1 MNSEINCVVD
11 TPILQ
16 ELYNKVKNKVESYKE
31 FKALVSLWWK
41 REKQKNPQF
50 DYEVYPSPEEID
62 SLLSERTN
70 KKEEEMGLTISYTPK
85 GKRTQVYTIK
95 GSHIY
100 NRDGKEVF
108 AKDSIDRNKIFANL
122 AVKSGRAVVVEHNN
136 SRYVVNN
143 RNQIISVTT
152 GKIMQWDEKNGDRN
166 AIIKAAQE
174 KFNRNKPSE
183 SIQKPTSFNW
193 GRTSDNNYEV
203 SSAGDSRFSAFDAK
217 LKPGTKI
224 LGVTVPEEK
233 STFIAE
239 KPTTTNSIEYVF
251 QTLIKKSGKGQ
262 APSKDSKLYMPYNYK
277 DSVPFIRQL
286 ALLGRFA
293 IPSNNLEEVRKA
305 DSKRG
310 DISKI
315 TKKSKSYTILQSL
328 LEFNKFADID
338 VSQLDVS
345 EATKDRIKEAQRKFK
360 NTTAY
365 DSVSTTRV
373 TEDEAK
379 IRATEFRDMY
389 SIYTPLIQD
398 IVREVWGVE
407 LSTSPITFSALDL
420 TPSGKSELLQS
431 KEEKEDFSYYV
442 GYLPLWQEW
451 AKQNPE
457 LIEELRTKAAG
468 KTLTDQFAY
477 TRVSQ
482 ARALADILN
491 STSSRSKTTEE
502 VPNISEYIN
511 IEGANKGFLTKKGEE
526 LLGTTFNKDEF
537 NTGTVSVKLYPG
549 VKGTT
554 IEIGFISPKTGHKF
568 YVLYN
573 GNPTRKVWDLL
584 NSEQQNVTNVND
596 EKYWKA
602 IDTIVPKSLRDL
614 VESGKYNEMDSTARK
629 TDDKTFVVTETELE
643 NYFEEKYNVFKQGRS
658 TEYNTNQINKALNT
672 KSEAYIPS
680 VSSYTGNITPDA
692 NTIFVFGSNPEGRHG
707 AGAAKIAREQFGAI
721 YGQGE
726 GLQGNAYALP
736 TKDLRVK
743 ENNSLRSISP
753 EQIIESIKKLYETA
767 RQNPDKQFKVAYR
780 NTDKASLNGYTGLEM
795 IDMFLKAGPI
805 PSNIVFSKEWVDTGK
820 FNLADIL
827 NSTNTKSETVEE
839 APIFEDNET
848 SIQDSYSLA
857 SGDAVGSDAAW
868 TSAAREAGIKNTR
881 NFSTK
886 SYDALSEEEKKEADS
901 EYLKAATE
909 LSRPALSN
917 TTYKGKLVRRNW
929 LQVKNSD
936 AVFAIGSIVNSLERG
951 KSGLNYSKH
960 AVVDGGTGY
969 AVQMAINNNKP
980 VHVFDQDKGKWF
992 TWKDGNFVEEPS
1004 PVLTKRFAGIG
1015 TRQINDSGKAAIKE
1029 IFSRTFNLQ
1038 QENGAIV
1045 NNFVPFS
1052 EEIEELS
1059 LEERGLT
1066 PAINPNDLEAKADV
1080 AFGTPQRR
1088 RDRVNLIANAIR
1100 QNFSIEFERQ
1110 KRALQERISSETD
1123 ADKIVELQ
1131 EQLDTLDEKRAV
1143 ELGLNN
1149 ILARIK
1155 KMFQPKDSLPAYYN
1169 SEFVKLQDNW
1179 DTVVAEA
1186 LELLKETDG
1195 LAVDF
1200 IETNFDDETQI
1211 DEESG
1216 DYYNDDSQ
1224 KEYGYKDGWMIKA
1237 RFVSQRD
1244 SLSKKVRK
1252 IIWTTD
1258 KIGFDGKP
1266 EIDDL
1271 GFKRYLQP
1279 DMVQATLLQ
1288 ACGQARNSEH
1298 FWKIL
1303 DDLAKRKK
1311 WVQPLI
1317 DRLNKEEDTKSQF
1330 YQNFRKEFMPYWVQ
1344 LQKEVKNTDG
1354 EVISV
1359 VTQTKRVNKIPGIMH
1374 MLDEWRDNYE
1384 EGSKL
1389 DEFSVYKEGQQLDKE
1404 NASKAFDYI
1413 SELQNSYPE
1422 DVNEWIESDD
1432 NLNKVMRVLHMA
1444 GITADAEV
1452 VREAL
1457 KGEDLQDGT
1466 QRLDKIYQ
1474 LLSGMFRDIKDDK
1487 IGKTVSS
1494 DGTIQYDDL
1503 LNAYDS
1509 AYTVIA
1515 RIIDTI
1521 PEDSILSSFREAGNS
1536 YQSYSAPSYLGKLIN
1551 NLKNL
1556 EGTAESLNKFYQE
1569 QYGQY
1574 KWFYSKNTGY
1584 RSSWLRQLV
1593 SSQSK
1598 RDLLDR
1604 KIILHSGK
1612 LEFNDWGNSEYA
1624 KVMISEFLSTADNN
1638 SAWYYLPLLADAES
1652 AEFIKFTKYTN
1663 SSVQDESGNYI
1674 PYDRIILSELEDVV
1688 RQEYDRIM
1696 LVRQREGKVNPIANF
1711 DIIRDK
1717 NGEEIGVVRN
1727 ADGDIISRNT
1737 GNEFKFFPELNTY
1750 KINGRLF
1757 IDVLQEKILRNDS
1770 DVSSFI
1776 QSALSDIMESGFT
1789 KFMKTMDEAGVLET
1803 TNGVSKYFQ
1812 INASELEET
1821 LRNFY
1826 WNNALAQT
1834 QLIEL
1839 TTTDIAY
1846 YKDMRDFQKRFK
1858 EVYAQTLKLNTEA
1871 TFNGEK
1877 VGRQTGRVAYLK
1889 DLKMVA
1895 PSKEALKQMLEGRV
1909 EAGAISELDKD
1920 AILNHFNNVNVADA
1934 QAYRTL
1940 DSYRRVLVM
1949 SGRWTQTDEDAMNR
1963 LKNGTWSIKDFNT
1976 IWQTIKPFMYT
1987 QGPRPSGVADYG
1999 NIKVPSQYKNSEFL
2013 LLAMYNTIA
2022 TPLQDSSVL
2031 RAINE
2036 FMEENDIDMV
2046 MFESAVKA
2054 GNQAPIKIDINMSL
2068 PDIKNL
2074 LNSKIKNSDGSEN
2087 AEVIHEFDYEDYGIQ
2102 VETPEHMVDKYQLFG
2117 TQIRKLISSD
2127 MSDKI
2132 EISLFGS
2139 KKKYSKAE
2147 WWTMYNSLI
2156 TANVV
2161 DSYNEVAK
2169 EFSSIEHVAEIIQ
2182 SELKGNTRYSDEIKK
2197 ACELIEV
2204 TNPLT
2209 GETEKVFNLPLY
2221 DPVQSE
2227 RVQHLLN
2234 SIIKKKVVKQ
2244 TIKGGTGIQVSAYGL
2259 TDKLSIVWEGEGKN
2273 RRMKYMECFLP
2284 AYSKEFFE
2292 PLMKFKTVNGE
2303 QVGYLDINEL
2313 PEELRRIIGYRIP
2326 TEDKYSMAPLYIKG
2340 FLPQENGSMIMLPAE
2355 ITELTGSDFDVDKF
2369 YLMFPEFY
2377 VQKFN
2382 YSKAKEDFQRLN
2394 KITDEVASWFKNSD
2408 LKEAFD
2414 EAPQSFKEWF
2424 EDNKESYR
2432 YDKPR
2437 IIYYR
2442 YDYSKSARENSV
2454 QQRNNQLINMIW
2466 GVLTNQDTVEKQL
2479 NPGNFEKAK
2488 IAARICSIANNAD
2501 SKKLMS
2507 LLGITDKKLIYDTLS
2522 KLSLDELDSISSSFI
2537 GVLSPIS
2544 PTTQLFFHSQ
2554 NATGGK
2560 MIGIYANNNAS
2571 HAIVQHTKLSCVPFT
2586 IDGHEYKS
2594 LHSIKNEKGNYI
2606 TRNISNFLA
2615 ASVDNVKD
2623 PVLKDLM
2630 QDTITGDLS
2639 CFMLRAG
2646 VEPNEVGLFMNQPIV
2661 KKIIEALRENEFGD
2675 RKAIINSVID
2685 SWAKQRQWKTSKEDA
2700 ERYKNLYSEDLFNAI
2715 LFEKDM
2721 QRTFD
2726 ENATKG
2732 EKGWFNFQLYVGNAF
2747 KNMYATSNDLSELT
2761 AIMRADTSNGSAGP
2775 SNADTYNKINRI
2787 LRFQER
2793 MQSDRFNLI
2802 NADLISFSYPK
2813 EGEDIYD
2820 LCMNTTLPFLNAFTI
2835 AGIGGTMV
2843 LMKKYFPHFNSSIY
2857 NMLFDPEFGL
2867 TTYLKEGRTNTK
2879 FINTVLNDLLVYVM
2893 SKTQFFNSYIDNVG
2907 NVHTGIENRK
2917 RFIINFP
2924 NEFIKTVNENP
2935 DIAENRFVSRIRL
2948 KYPKRGVNG
2957 KLPIASLVFRNSGKL
2972 STIQRDMYSRDW
2984 LSLLYSPNPKAVE
2997 LGLNLFKYASFMG
3010 GFGFGPNSFIHMAPV
3025 LLRKAIPGY
3034 EQTLRNLVKKDDYFP
3049 FIRQFIL
3056 NHMDMPNLVPQYAE
3070 KDLSGITYSNYDRNF
3085 EATPNNSSFVK
3096 EQMTTTDE
3104 SKNMVLMNK
3113 LIPFISIIKPNGE
3126 LTYFEADSWYVADG
3140 QPIRYHKVSPLGFK
3154 GKVLEYEYG
3163 KSNFDSVF
3171 YKVQRLKE
3179 DMVSTAFEDEED
3191 GLPSKEI
3198 APYDSMEQV
3207 ETPIP
3212 EGFDVSFKQNI
3223 ENYEATPVE
3232 DANGQISCGGFDLE
3246 GSPLVKL

>member
-1 MNSEINCVVD
+1 MNSEINCAVD

-70 KKEEEMGLTISYTPK
+70 KKEEEMGSTISYTPK

-122 AVKSGRAVVVEHNN
+122 AVKSGRAVVVEHKN

-143 RNQIISVTT
+143 RNQIISVAT

-174 KFNRNKPSE
+174 KFNGSHNTIKESE
-183 SIQKPTSFNW
+183 YSKQFIEILQMLITRIKSANIKEAKDAQNLYEWTIEAQQAILDAIEKGERKDEDLPLDRIQKNFDDLAQKTPEKLAEDLIKTLKEMSKDWGRSIAYSMSKTTEEAPITKSIQKPTSFNW

-239 KPTTTNSIEYVF
+239 KLTTTNSIEYVY
-251 QTLIKKSGKGQ
+251 QTLIKKSGKGK
-262 APSKDSKLYMPYNYK
+262 APSKESRLYN
-277 DSVPFIRQL
+277 
-286 ALLGRFA
+286 
-293 IPSNNLEEVRKA
+293 
-305 DSKRG
+305 
-310 DISKI
+310 
-315 TKKSKSYTILQSL
+315 KSLRT
-328 LEFNKFADID
+328 D
-338 VSQLDVS
+338 
-345 EATKDRIKEAQRKFK
+345 
-360 NTTAY
+360 
-365 DSVSTTRV
+365 
-373 TEDEAK
+373 
-379 IRATEFRDMY
+379 
-389 SIYTPLIQD
+389 
-398 IVREVWGVE
+398 
-407 LSTSPITFSALDL
+407 
-420 TPSGKSELLQS
+420 
-431 KEEKEDFSYYV
+431 EEKEDFSYTE

-468 KTLTDQFAY
+468 KTLTDKFAY

-482 ARALADILN
+482 ARA
-491 STSSRSKTTEE
+491 
-502 VPNISEYIN
+502 
-511 IEGANKGFLTKKGEE
+511 
-526 LLGTTFNKDEF
+526 
-537 NTGTVSVKLYPG
+537 
-549 VKGTT
+549 
-554 IEIGFISPKTGHKF
+554 
-568 YVLYN
+568 
-573 GNPTRKVWDLL
+573 
-584 NSEQQNVTNVND
+584 
-596 EKYWKA
+596 
-602 IDTIVPKSLRDL
+602 
-614 VESGKYNEMDSTARK
+614 
-629 TDDKTFVVTETELE
+629 
-643 NYFEEKYNVFKQGRS
+643 
-658 TEYNTNQINKALNT
+658 
-672 KSEAYIPS
+672 
-680 VSSYTGNITPDA
+680 
-692 NTIFVFGSNPEGRHG
+692 
-707 AGAAKIAREQFGAI
+707 
-721 YGQGE
+721 
-726 GLQGNAYALP
+726 
-736 TKDLRVK
+736 
-743 ENNSLRSISP
+743 
-753 EQIIESIKKLYETA
+753 
-767 RQNPDKQFKVAYR
+767 
-780 NTDKASLNGYTGLEM
+780 
-795 IDMFLKAGPI
+795 
-805 PSNIVFSKEWVDTGK
+805 
-820 FNLADIL
+820 LADIL

-901 EYLKAATE
+901 EYLKAAAE

-951 KSGLNYSKH
+951 RSGLNYSKH

-992 TWKDGNFVEEPS
+992 TWKEGNFVEEPS

-1088 RDRVNLIANAIR
+1088 RDRVNLVANAIR

-1149 ILARIK
+1149 ILVRIK

-1169 SEFVKLQDNW
+1169 SEFIKLQDNW

-1266 EIDDL
+1266 EVDDL

-1288 ACGQARNSEH
+1288 ALGQARNSEH

-1389 DEFSVYKEGQQLDKE
+1389 DELSVYKEGQQLDKE

-1509 AYTVIA
+1509 TYTVIA

-1574 KWFYSKNTGY
+1574 KWFYSKSTGY

-1593 SSQSK
+1593 NSQSK

-1674 PYDRIILSELEDVV
+1674 PYDRIILNELEDVV

-1750 KINGRLF
+1750 KIDGRLF

-1776 QSALSDIMESGFT
+1776 QSALSDIMESGFA

-1895 PSKEALKQMLEGRV
+1895 PSKEALEQMLEGRV

-1920 AILNHFNNVNVADA
+1920 AILNHFNKVNVADA

-1963 LKNGTWSIKDFNT
+1963 LKNGTWNIKDFNT

-2054 GNQAPIKIDINMSL
+2054 GNQAPINIDINMSL

-2139 KKKYSKAE
+2139 KKKFSKAE
-2147 WWTMYNSLI
+2147 WWTMYNGLI

-2161 DSYNEVAK
+2161 DSYNEVAE

-2377 VQKFN
+2377 IQKFN

-2466 GVLTNQDTVEKQL
+2466 GVLTNPDTVEKQL

-2571 HAIVQHTKLSCVPFT
+2571 HAIVQHTKLSCIPFT

-2594 LHSIKNEKGNYI
+2594 LHSIKNERGNYI

-2685 SWAKQRQWKTSKEDA
+2685 SWAKQRQWKTSQEDA

-2793 MQSDRFNLI
+2793 MESDRFNLI

-2893 SKTQFFNSYIDNVG
+2893 SKTQFFSSYIDSVG

-3246 GSPLVKL
+3246 GSPLFKF

>member
-1 MNSEINCVVD
+1 MNSGINCVVD

-16 ELYNKVKNKVESYKE
+16 ELYNKVKNKVESYEE
-31 FKALVSLWWK
+31 FKTLVSLWWK

-70 KKEEEMGLTISYTPK
+70 KKEEEMGSTISYTPK

-122 AVKSGRAVVVEHNN
+122 AVKSGRAVVVEHKN
-136 SRYVVNN
+136 SRYVVND
-143 RNQIISVTT
+143 RNQIISVAT

-174 KFNRNKPSE
+174 KFNGSHNTIKESEYSKQFIEILQMLITRIKSANIKETKAAQNLYEWTIEAQQAILDAIEKGERKDADLPLDRIQKNFNDLAQKTPEELAKDIIEALKEMSKDWGRSIAHSMSKTIEEAHEKFNRNKPSE
-183 SIQKPTSFNW
+183 SIQKPTISNPNISLSTVGYKKGDPQRNPNTNYVFTENAEAYAYSNGTDLSPFGVKFPNPNKPKINVSDVSGTNQAGIRTDNNGNISQNAYGIVVKKYQQDVNGRFVAKEGQFQNTEEDFRLFTSLNEDMFDRLSKSSNKEIVFPTQMGLGKAALPLRFAEWLKNELENRFGIVSKIEKNTRADYDGFGLKLLSVKQSQNSESEAVFNW
-193 GRTSDNNYEV
+193 GKTSDNNYEV
-203 SSAGDSRFSAFDAK
+203 STIGDKRFSALNATFK
-217 LKPGTKI
+217 KGTVI
-224 LGVTVPEEK
+224 EGVDVSGKT
-233 STFIAE
+233 
-239 KPTTTNSIEYVF
+239 IEYVY
-251 QTLIKKSGKGQ
+251 QNVLKKSRKGQ
-262 APSKDSKLYMPYNYK
+262 PPSKESRLYN
-277 DSVPFIRQL
+277 
-286 ALLGRFA
+286 
-293 IPSNNLEEVRKA
+293 E
-305 DSKRG
+305 
-310 DISKI
+310 
-315 TKKSKSYTILQSL
+315 SL
-328 LEFNKFADID
+328 RTD
-338 VSQLDVS
+338 
-345 EATKDRIKEAQRKFK
+345 
-360 NTTAY
+360 
-365 DSVSTTRV
+365 
-373 TEDEAK
+373 
-379 IRATEFRDMY
+379 
-389 SIYTPLIQD
+389 
-398 IVREVWGVE
+398 
-407 LSTSPITFSALDL
+407 
-420 TPSGKSELLQS
+420 
-431 KEEKEDFSYYV
+431 EEKEDFSYTE

-468 KTLTDQFAY
+468 KTLTDYFAN
-477 TRVSQ
+477 TKVSQ
-482 ARALADILN
+482 ARA
-491 STSSRSKTTEE
+491 
-502 VPNISEYIN
+502 
-511 IEGANKGFLTKKGEE
+511 
-526 LLGTTFNKDEF
+526 
-537 NTGTVSVKLYPG
+537 
-549 VKGTT
+549 
-554 IEIGFISPKTGHKF
+554 
-568 YVLYN
+568 
-573 GNPTRKVWDLL
+573 
-584 NSEQQNVTNVND
+584 
-596 EKYWKA
+596 
-602 IDTIVPKSLRDL
+602 
-614 VESGKYNEMDSTARK
+614 
-629 TDDKTFVVTETELE
+629 
-643 NYFEEKYNVFKQGRS
+643 
-658 TEYNTNQINKALNT
+658 
-672 KSEAYIPS
+672 
-680 VSSYTGNITPDA
+680 
-692 NTIFVFGSNPEGRHG
+692 
-707 AGAAKIAREQFGAI
+707 
-721 YGQGE
+721 
-726 GLQGNAYALP
+726 
-736 TKDLRVK
+736 
-743 ENNSLRSISP
+743 
-753 EQIIESIKKLYETA
+753 
-767 RQNPDKQFKVAYR
+767 
-780 NTDKASLNGYTGLEM
+780 
-795 IDMFLKAGPI
+795 
-805 PSNIVFSKEWVDTGK
+805 
-820 FNLADIL
+820 LADIL

-901 EYLKAATE
+901 EYLKAAAE

-951 KSGLNYSKH
+951 RSGLNYSKH

-1088 RDRVNLIANAIR
+1088 RDRVNLVANAIR

-1155 KMFQPKDSLPAYYN
+1155 KMFQPKDSLPDYYN

-1266 EIDDL
+1266 EVDDL

-1288 ACGQARNSEH
+1288 ALGQARNSEH

-1389 DEFSVYKEGQQLDKE
+1389 DELSIYKEGQQLDKE

-1509 AYTVIA
+1509 TYTIIA

-1574 KWFYSKNTGY
+1574 KWFYSKSTGY

-1674 PYDRIILSELEDVV
+1674 PYDRIILNELEDVV

-1750 KINGRLF
+1750 KIDGRLF

-1776 QSALSDIMESGFT
+1776 QSALSDIMESGFA

-1895 PSKEALKQMLEGRV
+1895 PSKEALEQMLEGRI

-1920 AILNHFNNVNVADA
+1920 AILNHFNKVNVADA

-1963 LKNGTWSIKDFNT
+1963 LKNGTWNIKDFNT

-2054 GNQAPIKIDINMSL
+2054 GNQAPINININMSL

-2087 AEVIHEFDYEDYGIQ
+2087 AEVVHEFDYEDYGIQ

-2139 KKKYSKAE
+2139 KKKFSKAE
-2147 WWTMYNSLI
+2147 WWTMYNGLI

-2161 DSYNEVAK
+2161 DSYNEVAE

-2377 VQKFN
+2377 IQKFN

-2466 GVLTNQDTVEKQL
+2466 GVLTNPDTVEKQL

-2501 SKKLMS
+2501 ANKLMS

-2594 LHSIKNEKGNYI
+2594 LHSIKNERGNYI

-2721 QRTFD
+2721 QKTFD

-2793 MQSDRFNLI
+2793 MESDRFNLI

-2893 SKTQFFNSYIDNVG
+2893 SKTQFFNSYIDSVG

-3179 DMVSTAFEDEED
+3179 DMVSTAFEDGED

-3246 GSPLVKL
+3246 GSPLFKL

>member
-1 MNSEINCVVD
+1 MNSEINCAVD

-62 SLLSERTN
+62 SLLAERTN
-70 KKEEEMGLTISYTPK
+70 KKEEEMGSTISYTPK

-183 SIQKPTSFNW
+183 SIQKPASFKW

-233 STFIAE
+233 STFIAG
-239 KPTTTNSIEYVF
+239 KPTTTNSIEYVY
-251 QTLIKKSGKGQ
+251 QTLIKKSSKGG
-262 APSKDSKLYMPYNYK
+262 APSKDSKLYN
-277 DSVPFIRQL
+277 
-286 ALLGRFA
+286 
-293 IPSNNLEEVRKA
+293 E
-305 DSKRG
+305 
-310 DISKI
+310 
-315 TKKSKSYTILQSL
+315 SL
-328 LEFNKFADID
+328 K
-338 VSQLDVS
+338 
-345 EATKDRIKEAQRKFK
+345 T
-360 NTTAY
+360 
-365 DSVSTTRV
+365 
-373 TEDEAK
+373 
-379 IRATEFRDMY
+379 
-389 SIYTPLIQD
+389 
-398 IVREVWGVE
+398 
-407 LSTSPITFSALDL
+407 
-420 TPSGKSELLQS
+420 
-431 KEEKEDFSYYV
+431 KEEREDFSYV
-442 GYLPLWQEW
+442 KGYLPLWREW

-491 STSSRSKTTEE
+491 ST
-502 VPNISEYIN
+502 
-511 IEGANKGFLTKKGEE
+511 
-526 LLGTTFNKDEF
+526 
-537 NTGTVSVKLYPG
+537 
-549 VKGTT
+549 
-554 IEIGFISPKTGHKF
+554 
-568 YVLYN
+568 
-573 GNPTRKVWDLL
+573 
-584 NSEQQNVTNVND
+584 
-596 EKYWKA
+596 
-602 IDTIVPKSLRDL
+602 
-614 VESGKYNEMDSTARK
+614 
-629 TDDKTFVVTETELE
+629 
-643 NYFEEKYNVFKQGRS
+643 
-658 TEYNTNQINKALNT
+658 
-672 KSEAYIPS
+672 
-680 VSSYTGNITPDA
+680 
-692 NTIFVFGSNPEGRHG
+692 
-707 AGAAKIAREQFGAI
+707 
-721 YGQGE
+721 
-726 GLQGNAYALP
+726 
-736 TKDLRVK
+736 
-743 ENNSLRSISP
+743 
-753 EQIIESIKKLYETA
+753 
-767 RQNPDKQFKVAYR
+767 
-780 NTDKASLNGYTGLEM
+780 
-795 IDMFLKAGPI
+795 
-805 PSNIVFSKEWVDTGK
+805 
-820 FNLADIL
+820 
-827 NSTNTKSETVEE
+827 NTKSETVEE

-848 SIQDSYSLA
+848 S
-857 SGDAVGSDAAW
+857 
-868 TSAAREAGIKNTR
+868 
-881 NFSTK
+881 
-886 SYDALSEEEKKEADS
+886 SEE
-901 EYLKAATE
+901 
-909 LSRPALSN
+909 RG
-917 TTYKGKLVRRNW
+917 TT
-929 LQVKNSD
+929 
-936 AVFAIGSIVNSLERG
+936 
-951 KSGLNYSKH
+951 
-960 AVVDGGTGY
+960 
-969 AVQMAINNNKP
+969 INN
-980 VHVFDQDKGKWF
+980 F
-992 TWKDGNFVEEPS
+992 
-1004 PVLTKRFAGIG
+1004 I
-1015 TRQINDSGKAAIKE
+1015 
-1029 IFSRTFNLQ
+1029 
-1038 QENGAIV
+1038 
-1045 NNFVPFS
+1045 PFS

-1149 ILARIK
+1149 ILVRIK

-1200 IETNFDDETQI
+1200 IETNFDDGTQI

-1216 DYYNDDSQ
+1216 DYFDDDSQ
-1224 KEYGYKDGWMIKA
+1224 KEYGYKDGWMTKA
-1237 RFVSQRD
+1237 RFVDQRD

-1303 DDLAKRKK
+1303 NDLAKRKK

-1389 DEFSVYKEGQQLDKE
+1389 DELSIYKEGQQLDKE

-1474 LLSGMFRDIKDDK
+1474 LLSGMFIDIKDDK

-1509 AYTVIA
+1509 TYTVIA

-1556 EGTAESLNKFYQE
+1556 DGTLESLNKFYQE

-1593 SSQSK
+1593 NSQSK

-1717 NGEEIGVVRN
+1717 DGEEIGVVRN

-1750 KINGRLF
+1750 KIDGRLF

-1776 QSALSDIMESGFT
+1776 QSALSDIMESGFA

-1803 TNGVSKYFQ
+1803 NNGVSKYFQ

-1940 DSYRRVLVM
+1940 DSYRRVLAM

-1963 LKNGTWSIKDFNT
+1963 LKNGTWNIKDFNT

-2036 FMEENDIDMV
+2036 FMEENDIDIV

-2068 PDIKNL
+2068 SDIKNL

-2147 WWTMYNSLI
+2147 WWTLYNSLI

-2161 DSYNEVAK
+2161 DSYNEVAE

-2369 YLMFPEFY
+2369 YLMFPEFRIKNSIANIKQAWDDFY
-2377 VQKFN
+2377 AQN
-2382 YSKAKEDFQRLN
+2382 PEISDAIEKAKWDSFNFAFDAARKESPDVEISLEDMNDLFYEYTS
-2394 KITDEVASWFKNSD
+2394 KHKNYEWVEGVQ
-2408 LKEAFD
+2408 EAFSEWLKQQD
-2414 EAPQSFKEWF
+2414 RSKYGIQKEI
-2424 EDNKESYR
+2424 EYIK
-2432 YDKPR
+2432 YDFT
-2437 IIYYR
+2437 
-2442 YDYSKSARENSV
+2442 KSVRENSV

-2466 GVLTNQDTVEKQL
+2466 GVLTNPDTVEKQL

-2507 LLGITDKKLIYDTLS
+2507 LLGITDKKLIYDALT
-2522 KLSLDELDSISSSFI
+2522 KLSLDELDAISSSFI

-2571 HAIVQHTKLSCVPFT
+2571 HAIVQHTKLSCIPFI

-2594 LHSIKNEKGNYI
+2594 LHSIKNERGNYI

-2685 SWAKQRQWKTSKEDA
+2685 SWAKQRQWKTSQEDA

-2879 FINTVLNDLLVYVM
+2879 FINTVLNELLVYVM
-2893 SKTQFFNSYIDNVG
+2893 SKTQFFNSYIDNAG

-2917 RFIINFP
+2917 RFIIDFP
-2924 NEFIKTVNENP
+2924 NEFIKIVNENP

-2948 KYPKRGVNG
+2948 KYPKRGANG

-2984 LSLLYSPNPKAVE
+2984 LSLLYSSNPKAVE

-3085 EATPNNSSFVK
+3085 EATPNDSSFVK
-3096 EQMTTTDE
+3096 EQVTTTDE

-3179 DMVSTAFEDEED
+3179 DMVSTAFEDGED

-3198 APYDSMEQV
+3198 APYDSVEQV

-3212 EGFDVSFKQNI
+3212 EGFDISFKQNI

-3246 GSPLVKL
+3246 GSPLFKL

>member
-1 MNSEINCVVD
+1 MNSGINCVVD

-16 ELYNKVKNKVESYKE
+16 ELYNKVKNKVESYEE
-31 FKALVSLWWK
+31 FKTLVSLWWR

-70 KKEEEMGLTISYTPK
+70 KKEEEMGSTISYTPK

-122 AVKSGRAVVVEHNN
+122 AVKSGRAVVVEHNSN
-136 SRYVVNN
+136 RYVVNN
-143 RNQIISVTT
+143 RNQIISVAT
-152 GKIMQWDEKNGDRN
+152 GKMMQWDEKNGDRN

-193 GRTSDNNYEV
+193 RRTSDNNYEV
-203 SSAGDSRFSAFDAK
+203 SSAGDSRFSAFNAK

-239 KPTTTNSIEYVF
+239 KPTTTNSIEYVY

-262 APSKDSKLYMPYNYK
+262 APSKDSKLYN
-277 DSVPFIRQL
+277 
-286 ALLGRFA
+286 
-293 IPSNNLEEVRKA
+293 E
-305 DSKRG
+305 
-310 DISKI
+310 
-315 TKKSKSYTILQSL
+315 SL
-328 LEFNKFADID
+328 K
-338 VSQLDVS
+338 
-345 EATKDRIKEAQRKFK
+345 T
-360 NTTAY
+360 
-365 DSVSTTRV
+365 
-373 TEDEAK
+373 
-379 IRATEFRDMY
+379 
-389 SIYTPLIQD
+389 
-398 IVREVWGVE
+398 
-407 LSTSPITFSALDL
+407 
-420 TPSGKSELLQS
+420 
-431 KEEKEDFSYYV
+431 KEEREDFSYAE

-451 AKQNPE
+451 ARQNPE

-468 KTLTDQFAY
+468 KTLTDQFVY

-491 STSSRSKTTEE
+491 ST
-502 VPNISEYIN
+502 N
-511 IEGANKGFLTKKGEE
+511 A
-526 LLGTTFNKDEF
+526 
-537 NTGTVSVKLYPG
+537 
-549 VKGTT
+549 
-554 IEIGFISPKTGHKF
+554 
-568 YVLYN
+568 
-573 GNPTRKVWDLL
+573 
-584 NSEQQNVTNVND
+584 
-596 EKYWKA
+596 
-602 IDTIVPKSLRDL
+602 
-614 VESGKYNEMDSTARK
+614 
-629 TDDKTFVVTETELE
+629 
-643 NYFEEKYNVFKQGRS
+643 
-658 TEYNTNQINKALNT
+658 
-672 KSEAYIPS
+672 KSEA
-680 VSSYTGNITPDA
+680 A
-692 NTIFVFGSNPEGRHG
+692 
-707 AGAAKIAREQFGAI
+707 
-721 YGQGE
+721 
-726 GLQGNAYALP
+726 
-736 TKDLRVK
+736 
-743 ENNSLRSISP
+743 
-753 EQIIESIKKLYETA
+753 
-767 RQNPDKQFKVAYR
+767 
-780 NTDKASLNGYTGLEM
+780 
-795 IDMFLKAGPI
+795 
-805 PSNIVFSKEWVDTGK
+805 
-820 FNLADIL
+820 
-827 NSTNTKSETVEE
+827 EE

-868 TSAAREAGIKNTR
+868 TSAAREVGIKNIR

-929 LQVKNSD
+929 LQVKNAD
-936 AVFAIGSIVNSLERG
+936 AIFAIGSIVNSLEKGR
-951 KSGLNYSKH
+951 SGLNYSKH

-1015 TRQINDSGKAAIKE
+1015 TRQINDSGRAAIKE

-1149 ILARIK
+1149 ILVRIK

-1216 DYYNDDSQ
+1216 DYIDDDSQ
-1224 KEYGYKDGWMIKA
+1224 KEYGYKDGWMTKA

-1288 ACGQARNSEH
+1288 AFGQARNSEH
-1298 FWKIL
+1298 FWQIL
-1303 DDLAKRKK
+1303 NDLAKRKK

-1389 DEFSVYKEGQQLDKE
+1389 DELSIYKEGQQLDKD

-1474 LLSGMFRDIKDDK
+1474 LLSGMFKDIRDDK
-1487 IGKTVSS
+1487 IGKTVLS

-1509 AYTVIA
+1509 TYTVIA

-1556 EGTAESLNKFYQE
+1556 DGTSESLNKFYQE

-1593 SSQSK
+1593 NSQSK

-1663 SSVQDESGNYI
+1663 SSEQDESGNYI
-1674 PYDRIILSELEDVV
+1674 PYDKLILNELEDVV

-1717 NGEEIGVVRN
+1717 DGEEIGVVRN

-1737 GNEFKFFPELNTY
+1737 GNEFKFFPALNTY
-1750 KINGRLF
+1750 KIDGRLF

-1770 DVSSFI
+1770 DVASFI
-1776 QSALSDIMESGFT
+1776 QSALSDIMESGFA

-1803 TNGVSKYFQ
+1803 NNGVSKYFQ
-1812 INASELEET
+1812 IKESELEET

-1839 TTTDIAY
+1839 TTTDLAY

-1858 EVYAQTLKLNTEA
+1858 EVYAQTLKLNIEA

-1963 LKNGTWSIKDFNT
+1963 LKNGTWNIKDFNT

-2036 FMEENDIDMV
+2036 FMEENDIDIV

-2102 VETPEHMVDKYQLFG
+2102 VETPEHMIDKYQLFG

-2139 KKKYSKAE
+2139 KKKYSKDE
-2147 WWTMYNSLI
+2147 WWTLYNGLI

-2169 EFSSIEHVAEIIQ
+2169 EFSSIEHIAEIIQ

-2313 PEELRRIIGYRIP
+2313 PEELRRIIGYRI
-2326 TEDKYSMAPLYIKG
+2326 
-2340 FLPQENGSMIMLPAE
+2340 
-2355 ITELTGSDFDVDKF
+2355 
-2369 YLMFPEFY
+2369 
-2377 VQKFN
+2377 
-2382 YSKAKEDFQRLN
+2382 
-2394 KITDEVASWFKNSD
+2394 
-2408 LKEAFD
+2408 
-2414 EAPQSFKEWF
+2414 
-2424 EDNKESYR
+2424 
-2432 YDKPR
+2432 
-2437 IIYYR
+2437 
-2442 YDYSKSARENSV
+2442 
-2454 QQRNNQLINMIW
+2454 
-2466 GVLTNQDTVEKQL
+2466 
-2479 NPGNFEKAK
+2479 
-2488 IAARICSIANNAD
+2488 
-2501 SKKLMS
+2501 
-2507 LLGITDKKLIYDTLS
+2507 
-2522 KLSLDELDSISSSFI
+2522 
-2537 GVLSPIS
+2537 
-2544 PTTQLFFHSQ
+2544 
-2554 NATGGK
+2554 
-2560 MIGIYANNNAS
+2560 
-2571 HAIVQHTKLSCVPFT
+2571 
-2586 IDGHEYKS
+2586 
-2594 LHSIKNEKGNYI
+2594 
-2606 TRNISNFLA
+2606 
-2615 ASVDNVKD
+2615 
-2623 PVLKDLM
+2623 
-2630 QDTITGDLS
+2630 
-2639 CFMLRAG
+2639 
-2646 VEPNEVGLFMNQPIV
+2646 
-2661 KKIIEALRENEFGD
+2661 
-2675 RKAIINSVID
+2675 
-2685 SWAKQRQWKTSKEDA
+2685 
-2700 ERYKNLYSEDLFNAI
+2700 
-2715 LFEKDM
+2715 
-2721 QRTFD
+2721 
-2726 ENATKG
+2726 
-2732 EKGWFNFQLYVGNAF
+2732 
-2747 KNMYATSNDLSELT
+2747 
-2761 AIMRADTSNGSAGP
+2761 
-2775 SNADTYNKINRI
+2775 
-2787 LRFQER
+2787 
-2793 MQSDRFNLI
+2793 
-2802 NADLISFSYPK
+2802 
-2813 EGEDIYD
+2813 
-2820 LCMNTTLPFLNAFTI
+2820 
-2835 AGIGGTMV
+2835 
-2843 LMKKYFPHFNSSIY
+2843 
-2857 NMLFDPEFGL
+2857 
-2867 TTYLKEGRTNTK
+2867 
-2879 FINTVLNDLLVYVM
+2879 
-2893 SKTQFFNSYIDNVG
+2893 
-2907 NVHTGIENRK
+2907 
-2917 RFIINFP
+2917 
-2924 NEFIKTVNENP
+2924 
-2935 DIAENRFVSRIRL
+2935 
-2948 KYPKRGVNG
+2948 
-2957 KLPIASLVFRNSGKL
+2957 
-2972 STIQRDMYSRDW
+2972 
-2984 LSLLYSPNPKAVE
+2984 
-2997 LGLNLFKYASFMG
+2997 
-3010 GFGFGPNSFIHMAPV
+3010 
-3025 LLRKAIPGY
+3025 
-3034 EQTLRNLVKKDDYFP
+3034 
-3049 FIRQFIL
+3049 
-3056 NHMDMPNLVPQYAE
+3056 
-3070 KDLSGITYSNYDRNF
+3070 
-3085 EATPNNSSFVK
+3085 
-3096 EQMTTTDE
+3096 
-3104 SKNMVLMNK
+3104 
-3113 LIPFISIIKPNGE
+3113 
-3126 LTYFEADSWYVADG
+3126 
-3140 QPIRYHKVSPLGFK
+3140 
-3154 GKVLEYEYG
+3154 
-3163 KSNFDSVF
+3163 
-3171 YKVQRLKE
+3171 
-3179 DMVSTAFEDEED
+3179 
-3191 GLPSKEI
+3191 
-3198 APYDSMEQV
+3198 
-3207 ETPIP
+3207 
-3212 EGFDVSFKQNI
+3212 
-3223 ENYEATPVE
+3223 
-3232 DANGQISCGGFDLE
+3232 
-3246 GSPLVKL
+3246 

>member
-1 MNSEINCVVD
+1 MNSGINCVVD

-16 ELYNKVKNKVESYKE
+16 ELYNKVKNKVESYEE
-31 FKALVSLWWK
+31 FKTLVSLWWK

-62 SLLSERTN
+62 SLLAERTN
-70 KKEEEMGLTISYTPK
+70 KKEEEMDSTISYTPK

-174 KFNRNKPSE
+174 KFNGRHNIIKESEYSKQLIEILQMLITRIKSANIEGTKAAQNLYEWTIEAQQAILDAIEKGERKDEDLPLDRIQKNFDDLAQKTPEKLAEDLKKTLKEMSKDWGRSIAYSMPKITEAVQEKFNRNKPSE
-183 SIQKPTSFNW
+183 SIQKSNISLSTVGYKKGDPQRNPNTDYVFTENAEAYAYSNGTDLSPFGVKFPNPNKPKINVSDVNGTNQAGIRTDNNGNISQNAYGIVVKKYQQDANGRFVAKEGQFQNTEEDFKLFTSLNEDMFDRLSKSSNKEIVFPTQMGLGKAALPLRFAEWLKNELENRFGIVSKIEKNTRADYDGFGLKLLSVKQSQNSESEAVFNW

-203 SSAGDSRFSAFDAK
+203 STRGDKRFSALVATFK
-217 LKPGTKI
+217 KGTI
-224 LGVTVPEEK
+224 IDGVDVGGMT
-233 STFIAE
+233 
-239 KPTTTNSIEYVF
+239 IEDVYQKV
-251 QTLIKKSGKGQ
+251 IKKSGKGQ

-277 DSVPFIRQL
+277 NGVPFIRQL

-293 IPSNNLEEVRKA
+293 VPSNNLEEVRKA

-345 EATKDRIKEAQRKFK
+345 EATKDRIKEVQRKFK

-365 DSVSTTRV
+365 DSVSTTRI

-451 AKQNPE
+451 ARQNPE

-468 KTLTDQFAY
+468 KTLTDQFAN

-482 ARALADILN
+482 ARA
-491 STSSRSKTTEE
+491 
-502 VPNISEYIN
+502 
-511 IEGANKGFLTKKGEE
+511 
-526 LLGTTFNKDEF
+526 
-537 NTGTVSVKLYPG
+537 
-549 VKGTT
+549 
-554 IEIGFISPKTGHKF
+554 
-568 YVLYN
+568 
-573 GNPTRKVWDLL
+573 
-584 NSEQQNVTNVND
+584 
-596 EKYWKA
+596 
-602 IDTIVPKSLRDL
+602 
-614 VESGKYNEMDSTARK
+614 
-629 TDDKTFVVTETELE
+629 
-643 NYFEEKYNVFKQGRS
+643 
-658 TEYNTNQINKALNT
+658 
-672 KSEAYIPS
+672 
-680 VSSYTGNITPDA
+680 
-692 NTIFVFGSNPEGRHG
+692 
-707 AGAAKIAREQFGAI
+707 
-721 YGQGE
+721 
-726 GLQGNAYALP
+726 
-736 TKDLRVK
+736 
-743 ENNSLRSISP
+743 
-753 EQIIESIKKLYETA
+753 
-767 RQNPDKQFKVAYR
+767 
-780 NTDKASLNGYTGLEM
+780 
-795 IDMFLKAGPI
+795 
-805 PSNIVFSKEWVDTGK
+805 
-820 FNLADIL
+820 LADIL

-868 TSAAREAGIKNTR
+868 TSAAREVGIKNTR

-909 LSRPALSN
+909 LNRPALSS

-936 AVFAIGSIVNSLERG
+936 AIFAIGSIVNSLERG
-951 KSGLNYSKH
+951 RSGLNYSKH

-1045 NNFVPFS
+1045 NNFIPFS

-1131 EQLDTLDEKRAV
+1131 EQLDTLDEKKAV

-1149 ILARIK
+1149 ILVRIK

-1195 LAVDF
+1195 LAVNF
-1200 IETNFDDETQI
+1200 IETNFDDGTQI

-1216 DYYNDDSQ
+1216 DYFDDDSQ
-1224 KEYGYKDGWMIKA
+1224 KEYGYKDGWMTKA
-1237 RFVSQRD
+1237 RFVDQRD

-1288 ACGQARNSEH
+1288 AFGQARNSEH
-1298 FWKIL
+1298 FWQIL
-1303 DDLAKRKK
+1303 NDLAKRKK

-1389 DEFSVYKEGQQLDKE
+1389 DELSIYKEGQQLDKD
-1404 NASKAFDYI
+1404 NAGKAFDYI

-1474 LLSGMFRDIKDDK
+1474 LLSGMFKDIRDDK

-1509 AYTVIA
+1509 TYTVIA

-1556 EGTAESLNKFYQE
+1556 DGTLESLNKFYQE

-1593 SSQSK
+1593 NSQSK

-1663 SSVQDESGNYI
+1663 SSEQDESGNYI
-1674 PYDRIILSELEDVV
+1674 PYDKLILNELEDVV

-1717 NGEEIGVVRN
+1717 DGEEIGVIRN
-1727 ADGDIISRNT
+1727 SDGDIISRNT

-1750 KINGRLF
+1750 KIDGRLF

-1770 DVSSFI
+1770 DVASFI
-1776 QSALSDIMESGFT
+1776 QSALSDIMESGFA

-1803 TNGVSKYFQ
+1803 NNGVSKYFQ
-1812 INASELEET
+1812 IKESELEET

-1839 TTTDIAY
+1839 TTTDLAY

-1920 AILNHFNNVNVADA
+1920 AILNHFNKVNVADA

-1940 DSYRRVLVM
+1940 DSYRRVLIM

-1963 LKNGTWSIKDFNT
+1963 LKNGTWNIKDFNT

-2036 FMEENDIDMV
+2036 FMEENDIDIV

-2054 GNQAPIKIDINMSL
+2054 GNQAPIKIDINMSF

-2102 VETPEHMVDKYQLFG
+2102 VETPEHMIDKYQLFG

-2127 MSDKI
+2127 MSDEI

-2147 WWTMYNSLI
+2147 WWTLYNGLI

-2169 EFSSIEHVAEIIQ
+2169 EFSSIEHIAEIIQ

-2442 YDYSKSARENSV
+2442 YDYSKSARENSI

-2501 SKKLMS
+2501 AKKLMS
-2507 LLGITDKKLIYDTLS
+2507 LLGITDKKLIYDALT
-2522 KLSLDELDSISSSFI
+2522 KLSLDELDAISSSFI

-2594 LHSIKNEKGNYI
+2594 LHSIKNERGNYI

-2793 MQSDRFNLI
+2793 MMSDRFNLI
-2802 NADLISFSYPK
+2802 NAELISFSYPK

-2820 LCMNTTLPFLNAFTI
+2820 LCMKTSLPFLNAFTI

-2879 FINTVLNDLLVYVM
+2879 FINTVLNELLVYVM
-2893 SKTQFFNSYIDNVG
+2893 SKTQFFNSYIDNAG

-2917 RFIINFP
+2917 RFIIDFP
-2924 NEFIKTVNENP
+2924 SEFIKTVNENP

-2948 KYPKRGVNG
+2948 KYPKRGANG

-2984 LSLLYSPNPKAVE
+2984 LSLLYSSNPKAVE

-3070 KDLSGITYSNYDRNF
+3070 KDLSGITYSNDDRNF
-3085 EATPNNSSFVK
+3085 EATPNDSSFVK
-3096 EQMTTTDE
+3096 EQVTTTDE

-3140 QPIRYHKVSPLGFK
+3140 QPIRYHKVNPLGFK

-3179 DMVSTAFEDEED
+3179 DMVSTTYEDEED
-3191 GLPSKEI
+3191 ELPSKEI
-3198 APYDSMEQV
+3198 APYDSVEQV
-3207 ETPIP
+3207 KAPIP
-3212 EGFDVSFKQNI
+3212 EGFDISFKQNI

-3246 GSPLVKL
+3246 GSPLFKL

>member
-1 MNSEINCVVD
+1 MNSGINCVVD

-16 ELYNKVKNKVESYKE
+16 ELYNKVKNKVESYEE
-31 FKALVSLWWK
+31 FKTLVSLWWR

-62 SLLSERTN
+62 SLLAERTN
-70 KKEEEMGLTISYTPK
+70 KKEGEMDSTISYTPK

-122 AVKSGRAVVVEHNN
+122 AVKSGRAVVVEHKN

-174 KFNRNKPSE
+174 KFNSNKSKSQKQQLKFGTTAEVQAYLKQKYASNSSNAKLTDLVFAALNKFNIKFKSVDTESE
-183 SIQKPTSFNW
+183 DNHSVISGKFVANKNTIEINSNPEFISENTILHEAIHAVTSYYLKAASTNGFSQEIQIAIKEINECYKLLKQDFIETHFYKNGKLNPEVNVEAAFDFWISGSNDLYGYTSPNEMVAELSNPNFVQHIKDFDNRHKGKNIFQRLIDAIASLFGINKSYGSLEGTLKKALTTLLTNPNKELAERYNRENATIKENVDTFLKSRHIIISSNKIEQDIISQLPEEDSTDKDYFDVTIKTPKDLANFVFSTSEEGANHIFTKSHKGDIYTTSSGLHMVLVAPVEITKNEFIHKLRVFNYTALSLNKFNIAQGESGIDYITDIDNIISRKEAYFNSLKSEAVFNW

-224 LGVTVPEEK
+224 LGVAVPEEK
-233 STFIAE
+233 STFIAK
-239 KPTTTNSIEYVF
+239 KPTTTNSIEYVY

-262 APSKDSKLYMPYNYK
+262 APSKDSKLYN
-277 DSVPFIRQL
+277 
-286 ALLGRFA
+286 
-293 IPSNNLEEVRKA
+293 E
-305 DSKRG
+305 
-310 DISKI
+310 
-315 TKKSKSYTILQSL
+315 SL
-328 LEFNKFADID
+328 K
-338 VSQLDVS
+338 
-345 EATKDRIKEAQRKFK
+345 T
-360 NTTAY
+360 
-365 DSVSTTRV
+365 
-373 TEDEAK
+373 
-379 IRATEFRDMY
+379 
-389 SIYTPLIQD
+389 
-398 IVREVWGVE
+398 
-407 LSTSPITFSALDL
+407 
-420 TPSGKSELLQS
+420 
-431 KEEKEDFSYYV
+431 KEEREDFSYAE

-457 LIEELRTKAAG
+457 LIEELREKAKG
-468 KTLTDQFAY
+468 KVLTDQFAN

-482 ARALADILN
+482 ARA
-491 STSSRSKTTEE
+491 
-502 VPNISEYIN
+502 
-511 IEGANKGFLTKKGEE
+511 
-526 LLGTTFNKDEF
+526 
-537 NTGTVSVKLYPG
+537 
-549 VKGTT
+549 
-554 IEIGFISPKTGHKF
+554 
-568 YVLYN
+568 
-573 GNPTRKVWDLL
+573 
-584 NSEQQNVTNVND
+584 
-596 EKYWKA
+596 
-602 IDTIVPKSLRDL
+602 
-614 VESGKYNEMDSTARK
+614 
-629 TDDKTFVVTETELE
+629 
-643 NYFEEKYNVFKQGRS
+643 
-658 TEYNTNQINKALNT
+658 
-672 KSEAYIPS
+672 
-680 VSSYTGNITPDA
+680 
-692 NTIFVFGSNPEGRHG
+692 
-707 AGAAKIAREQFGAI
+707 
-721 YGQGE
+721 
-726 GLQGNAYALP
+726 
-736 TKDLRVK
+736 
-743 ENNSLRSISP
+743 
-753 EQIIESIKKLYETA
+753 
-767 RQNPDKQFKVAYR
+767 
-780 NTDKASLNGYTGLEM
+780 
-795 IDMFLKAGPI
+795 
-805 PSNIVFSKEWVDTGK
+805 
-820 FNLADIL
+820 LADIL

-868 TSAAREAGIKNTR
+868 TSAAREVGIKNTR

-929 LQVKNSD
+929 LQVKNAD
-936 AVFAIGSIVNSLERG
+936 AIFAIGSIVNSLERG
-951 KSGLNYSKH
+951 RSGLNYSKH

-1045 NNFVPFS
+1045 NNFIPFS

-1131 EQLDTLDEKRAV
+1131 EQLDTLDEKKAV

-1149 ILARIK
+1149 ILVRIK

-1200 IETNFDDETQI
+1200 IEANFDDETQI

-1216 DYYNDDSQ
+1216 DYINDDSQ
-1224 KEYGYKDGWMIKA
+1224 KEYGYKDGWMTKA

-1288 ACGQARNSEH
+1288 ALGQARNSEH
-1298 FWKIL
+1298 FWQIL
-1303 DDLAKRKK
+1303 NDLAKRKK

-1389 DEFSVYKEGQQLDKE
+1389 DELSIYKEGQQLDKD
-1404 NASKAFDYI
+1404 NAGKAFEYI

-1556 EGTAESLNKFYQE
+1556 DGTLESLNKFYQE

-1593 SSQSK
+1593 NSQSK

-1663 SSVQDESGNYI
+1663 SSEQDESGNYI
-1674 PYDRIILSELEDVV
+1674 PYDKLILNELEDVV

-1717 NGEEIGVVRN
+1717 DGEEIGVIRN

-1750 KINGRLF
+1750 KIDGRLF

-1770 DVSSFI
+1770 DVASFI
-1776 QSALSDIMESGFT
+1776 QSALSDIMESGFA

-1803 TNGVSKYFQ
+1803 NDGVSKYFQ
-1812 INASELEET
+1812 IKESELEET

-1839 TTTDIAY
+1839 TTTDLAY

-1920 AILNHFNNVNVADA
+1920 AILNHFNKVNVADA

-1963 LKNGTWSIKDFNT
+1963 LKNGTWNIKDFNT

-2054 GNQAPIKIDINMSL
+2054 GNQAPIKIDINMSF

-2102 VETPEHMVDKYQLFG
+2102 VETPEHMIDKYQLFG

-2127 MSDKI
+2127 MSDNI

-2147 WWTMYNSLI
+2147 WWTLYNGLI

-2442 YDYSKSARENSV
+2442 YDYSKSAREKSV

-2466 GVLTNQDTVEKQL
+2466 GVLTNPDTVEKQL

-2501 SKKLMS
+2501 ANKLMS
-2507 LLGITDKKLIYDTLS
+2507 LLGITDKKLIYDTLA
-2522 KLSLDELDSISSSFI
+2522 KLSLDELDAISSSFI

-2571 HAIVQHTKLSCVPFT
+2571 HAIVQHTKLSCIPFT

-2721 QRTFD
+2721 QKTFD

-2879 FINTVLNDLLVYVM
+2879 FINTVLNELLVYVM
-2893 SKTQFFNSYIDNVG
+2893 SKTQFFNSYIDNAG

-2917 RFIINFP
+2917 RFIIDFP
-2924 NEFIKTVNENP
+2924 NEFIKIVNENP

-2948 KYPKRGVNG
+2948 KYPKRGANG

-2984 LSLLYSPNPKAVE
+2984 LSLLYSSNPKAVE

-3070 KDLSGITYSNYDRNF
+3070 KDLSGIIYSNYDRNF
-3085 EATPNNSSFVK
+3085 EANPNDSSFVK
-3096 EQMTTTDE
+3096 EQVTTTDE

-3179 DMVSTAFEDEED
+3179 DMVSTAFEDGED

-3198 APYDSMEQV
+3198 APYDSVEQV

-3212 EGFDVSFKQNI
+3212 EGFDISFKQNI

-3246 GSPLVKL
+3246 GSPLFKL

>member
-1 MNSEINCVVD
+1 MNSGINCVVD

-16 ELYNKVKNKVESYKE
+16 ELYNKVKNKVESYEE
-31 FKALVSLWWK
+31 FKTLVSLWWK

-50 DYEVYPSPEEID
+50 DYEVYPSLEEID
-62 SLLSERTN
+62 SLLAERTN
-70 KKEEEMGLTISYTPK
+70 KKEEEMGSTISYTPK

-122 AVKSGRAVVVEHNN
+122 AVKSGRAVVVEYNN
-136 SRYVVNN
+136 SRYVVND
-143 RNQIISVTT
+143 RNQIISVAT
-152 GKIMQWDEKNGDRN
+152 GKMMQWDEKNEDRN

-183 SIQKPTSFNW
+183 NIQKPTTSNPNISLSTIGYKKGDPQRNPNTDYVFTENAEAYAYSNGTDLSSFGVKFPNPNKPKINVSDVSGTNQAGIRTDNNGNISQNAYGIVVKKYQQDVNGRFVAKEGQFQNTEEDFKLFTSLNEDMFDRLSKSSNKEIVFPTQMGLGKAALPLRFAEWLKNELENRFGIVSKIEKNTRADYDGFGLKLLSVKQSQNSESEAVFNW

-203 SSAGDSRFSAFDAK
+203 SSAGDSRFSAFNAK

-239 KPTTTNSIEYVF
+239 KPTTTNSIEYVY
-251 QTLIKKSGKGQ
+251 QTLIKKSGKGK
-262 APSKDSKLYMPYNYK
+262 APAKDSKLNLSNKDNYTTTFKNFPNGVKKVIYEREDKVPRIIFEANNETWLLNFNDKFNKWEIARRKKSPAGDYRFYSEDMSPETKQKAIDKYVPKKILDYINSGQLEKDELADLKDAFK
-277 DSVPFIRQL
+277 DSEKSRVV
-286 ALLGRFA
+286 RF
-293 IPSNNLEEVRKA
+293 
-305 DSKRG
+305 
-310 DISKI
+310 
-315 TKKSKSYTILQSL
+315 
-328 LEFNKFADID
+328 
-338 VSQLDVS
+338 
-345 EATKDRIKEAQRKFK
+345 
-360 NTTAY
+360 
-365 DSVSTTRV
+365 
-373 TEDEAK
+373 
-379 IRATEFRDMY
+379 FRDNFNVHF
-389 SIYTPLIQD
+389 IN
-398 IVREVWGVE
+398 EA
-407 LSTSPITFSALDL
+407 FLD
-420 TPSGKSELLQS
+420 SGKNHESF
-431 KEEKEDFSYYV
+431 EDFSYYI

-451 AKQNPE
+451 ARQNPE

-468 KTLTDQFAY
+468 KTLTDQFAD

-491 STSSRSKTTEE
+491 ST
-502 VPNISEYIN
+502 
-511 IEGANKGFLTKKGEE
+511 
-526 LLGTTFNKDEF
+526 
-537 NTGTVSVKLYPG
+537 
-549 VKGTT
+549 
-554 IEIGFISPKTGHKF
+554 
-568 YVLYN
+568 
-573 GNPTRKVWDLL
+573 
-584 NSEQQNVTNVND
+584 
-596 EKYWKA
+596 
-602 IDTIVPKSLRDL
+602 
-614 VESGKYNEMDSTARK
+614 
-629 TDDKTFVVTETELE
+629 
-643 NYFEEKYNVFKQGRS
+643 
-658 TEYNTNQINKALNT
+658 
-672 KSEAYIPS
+672 
-680 VSSYTGNITPDA
+680 
-692 NTIFVFGSNPEGRHG
+692 
-707 AGAAKIAREQFGAI
+707 
-721 YGQGE
+721 
-726 GLQGNAYALP
+726 
-736 TKDLRVK
+736 
-743 ENNSLRSISP
+743 
-753 EQIIESIKKLYETA
+753 
-767 RQNPDKQFKVAYR
+767 
-780 NTDKASLNGYTGLEM
+780 
-795 IDMFLKAGPI
+795 
-805 PSNIVFSKEWVDTGK
+805 
-820 FNLADIL
+820 
-827 NSTNTKSETVEE
+827 NTKSETIEE
-839 APIFEDNET
+839 APIFENNET

-868 TSAAREAGIKNTR
+868 TSAAREVGIKNIR

-929 LQVKNSD
+929 LQVKNAD
-936 AVFAIGSIVNSLERG
+936 AIFAIGSIVNSLERG

-1004 PVLTKRFAGIG
+1004 PVLTERFAGIG
-1015 TRQINDSGKAAIKE
+1015 TRQINDSGRAAIKE

-1059 LEERGLT
+1059 LEERGLI

-1131 EQLDTLDEKRAV
+1131 EQLDTLDEKKAV

-1149 ILARIK
+1149 ILVRIK

-1179 DTVVAEA
+1179 DIVVAEA

-1200 IETNFDDETQI
+1200 IETNFNDETPI

-1216 DYYNDDSQ
+1216 DNFDDDSQ

-1237 RFVSQRD
+1237 RFVPQRD

-1252 IIWTTD
+1252 IIWTTE

-1271 GFKRYLQP
+1271 GFKRYMQP

-1288 ACGQARNSEH
+1288 ALGQSRNSEH

-1303 DDLAKRKK
+1303 NDLAKKKK

-1389 DEFSVYKEGQQLDKE
+1389 DELSVYKEGQQLDKD
-1404 NASKAFDYI
+1404 NASKAFNYI
-1413 SELQNSYPE
+1413 SKLQNSYPE

-1487 IGKTVSS
+1487 VGKTVFS

-1509 AYTVIA
+1509 TYTIIA

-1521 PEDSILSSFREAGNS
+1521 PEDSVLSSFREAGNS

-1574 KWFYSKNTGY
+1574 KWFYSKSTGY
-1584 RSSWLRQLV
+1584 RSSWLRQLIN
-1593 SSQSK
+1593 SQSK

-1652 AEFIKFTKYTN
+1652 AEFIKFTKYTD

-1674 PYDRIILSELEDVV
+1674 PYDKLILNELEDVV

-1711 DIIRDK
+1711 DIIRDE

-1737 GNEFKFFPELNTY
+1737 GNEFKFFPALNTY

-1770 DVSSFI
+1770 DVASFI
-1776 QSALSDIMESGFT
+1776 QSALSDIMESGFA

-1803 TNGVSKYFQ
+1803 NNGVSKYFQ
-1812 INASELEET
+1812 IKASELEGT

-1839 TTTDIAY
+1839 TTTDLAY

-1877 VGRQTGRVAYLK
+1877 VGRQNGRVAYLK

-1920 AILNHFNNVNVADA
+1920 AILNHFNKVNVADA

-1963 LKNGTWSIKDFNT
+1963 LKNGTWNIKDFNT

-2036 FMEENDIDMV
+2036 FMEENDIDIV

-2068 PDIKNL
+2068 PYIKNL

-2127 MSDKI
+2127 MADNI

-2139 KKKYSKAE
+2139 KKKFSKAE
-2147 WWTMYNSLI
+2147 WWTMYNGLI

-2273 RRMKYMECFLP
+2273 RRMKYMECYLP

-2394 KITDEVASWFKNSD
+2394 KITDEIASWFKNSD

-2424 EDNKESYR
+2424 EENKESYR
-2432 YDKPR
+2432 YERPR
-2437 IIYYR
+2437 IIYNR
-2442 YDYSKSARENSV
+2442 YDYSKSIRENSV

-2466 GVLTNQDTVEKQL
+2466 GVLTNPDTVEKQL

-2488 IAARICSIANNAD
+2488 VAARICSIANNAD
-2501 SKKLMS
+2501 AKKLMS
-2507 LLGITDKKLIYDTLS
+2507 LLGITDKKLIYDTLT
-2522 KLSLDELDSISSSFI
+2522 KLSLDELNAISSSFI

-2571 HAIVQHTKLSCVPFT
+2571 HAIVQHTKLACIPFT
-2586 IDGHEYKS
+2586 INGHEYKS
-2594 LHSIKNEKGNYI
+2594 LHSIKNERGNYI

-2661 KKIIEALRENEFGD
+2661 KEIIEALRKNEFGD
-2675 RKAIINSVID
+2675 RKTIINSVID
-2685 SWAKQRQWKTSKEDA
+2685 SWAKKRQWKTSKEDA

-2813 EGEDIYD
+2813 EGEDIYN

-2843 LMKKYFPHFNSSIY
+2843 LMKKYFPHFNASIY

-2893 SKTQFFNSYIDNVG
+2893 SKTQFFNSYIDNTG
-2907 NVHTGIENRK
+2907 NIHTGIENRK
-2917 RFIINFP
+2917 RFIIDFP
-2924 NEFIKTVNENP
+2924 NEFIKTVNENS

-2948 KYPKRGVNG
+2948 KYPKRGANG

-3034 EQTLRNLVKKDDYFP
+3034 EQTLRDLVKKDDYFP
-3049 FIRQFIL
+3049 FIKQFIL

-3104 SKNMVLMNK
+3104 SKNMILMNK
-3113 LIPFISIIKPNGE
+3113 LIPFISIIKSNGE
-3126 LTYFEADSWYVADG
+3126 LAYFEADSWYVADG
-3140 QPIRYHKVSPLGFK
+3140 QPIRYHKVNPLGFK

-3163 KSNFDSVF
+3163 KSNLDSVF

-3179 DMVSTAFEDEED
+3179 DMVSSAFEDEED
-3191 GLPSKEI
+3191 GLPSREI
-3198 APYDSMEQV
+3198 APYDSVEQV

-3223 ENYEATPVE
+3223 EDYEATPVE

-3246 GSPLVKL
+3246 GSPLFKL

>member
-1 MNSEINCVVD
+1 MNSGINCVVD

-16 ELYNKVKNKVESYKE
+16 ELYNKVKNKVESYEE
-31 FKALVSLWWK
+31 FKTLVSLWWK

-122 AVKSGRAVVVEHNN
+122 AVKSGRAVVVEHKN

-174 KFNRNKPSE
+174 KFNGSHNTIKESE
-183 SIQKPTSFNW
+183 YSKQLIEILQMLITRIKSANIKEAKAAQNLYEWTIEAQQAILDAIEKGERKDADLPLDRIQKNFNDLAQKTPEELAKDFIEALKEMSKDWGRSIAYSMSKTTEEAPIAKSIQKPTTSNPNISLSTVGYKKGDPQRNPNTDYVFTENAEAYAYSNGTDLSSFGVKFPNPNKPKINVSDVSGTNQAGIRTDNNGNISQNAYGIVVKKYQQDANGRFVAKEGQFQNTEEDFKLFTSLNEDMFDRLSKSSNKEIVFPTQMGLGKAALPLRFAEWLKNELENRFGIVSKIEKNIRADYDGFGLKLLSVKQSQNSESEAVFNW
-193 GRTSDNNYEV
+193 GKTSDNNYEV
-203 SSAGDSRFSAFDAK
+203 STIGDKRFSALNATFK
-217 LKPGTKI
+217 KGTVI
-224 LGVTVPEEK
+224 EGVDVSGKT
-233 STFIAE
+233 
-239 KPTTTNSIEYVF
+239 IEYVY
-251 QTLIKKSGKGQ
+251 QNVLKKSRKGQ
-262 APSKDSKLYMPYNYK
+262 PPSKESRLYN
-277 DSVPFIRQL
+277 
-286 ALLGRFA
+286 
-293 IPSNNLEEVRKA
+293 E
-305 DSKRG
+305 
-310 DISKI
+310 
-315 TKKSKSYTILQSL
+315 SL
-328 LEFNKFADID
+328 RTD
-338 VSQLDVS
+338 
-345 EATKDRIKEAQRKFK
+345 
-360 NTTAY
+360 
-365 DSVSTTRV
+365 
-373 TEDEAK
+373 
-379 IRATEFRDMY
+379 
-389 SIYTPLIQD
+389 
-398 IVREVWGVE
+398 
-407 LSTSPITFSALDL
+407 
-420 TPSGKSELLQS
+420 
-431 KEEKEDFSYYV
+431 EEKEDFSYTE

-468 KTLTDQFAY
+468 KTLTDYFAN

-482 ARALADILN
+482 ARA
-491 STSSRSKTTEE
+491 
-502 VPNISEYIN
+502 
-511 IEGANKGFLTKKGEE
+511 
-526 LLGTTFNKDEF
+526 
-537 NTGTVSVKLYPG
+537 
-549 VKGTT
+549 
-554 IEIGFISPKTGHKF
+554 
-568 YVLYN
+568 
-573 GNPTRKVWDLL
+573 
-584 NSEQQNVTNVND
+584 
-596 EKYWKA
+596 
-602 IDTIVPKSLRDL
+602 
-614 VESGKYNEMDSTARK
+614 
-629 TDDKTFVVTETELE
+629 
-643 NYFEEKYNVFKQGRS
+643 
-658 TEYNTNQINKALNT
+658 
-672 KSEAYIPS
+672 
-680 VSSYTGNITPDA
+680 
-692 NTIFVFGSNPEGRHG
+692 
-707 AGAAKIAREQFGAI
+707 
-721 YGQGE
+721 
-726 GLQGNAYALP
+726 
-736 TKDLRVK
+736 
-743 ENNSLRSISP
+743 
-753 EQIIESIKKLYETA
+753 
-767 RQNPDKQFKVAYR
+767 
-780 NTDKASLNGYTGLEM
+780 
-795 IDMFLKAGPI
+795 
-805 PSNIVFSKEWVDTGK
+805 
-820 FNLADIL
+820 LADIL

-901 EYLKAATE
+901 EYLKAAAE

-951 KSGLNYSKH
+951 RSGLNYSKH

-1088 RDRVNLIANAIR
+1088 RDRVNLVANAIR

-1149 ILARIK
+1149 ILVRIK

-1169 SEFVKLQDNW
+1169 SEFIKLQDNW

-1266 EIDDL
+1266 EVDDL

-1288 ACGQARNSEH
+1288 ALGQSRNSEH

-1389 DEFSVYKEGQQLDKE
+1389 DELSVYKEGQQLDKE

-1444 GITADAEV
+1444 GMTADAEV

-1509 AYTVIA
+1509 TYTIIA

-1521 PEDSILSSFREAGNS
+1521 PEDSVLSSFREAGNS

-1556 EGTAESLNKFYQE
+1556 EGTVESLNKFYQE

-1574 KWFYSKNTGY
+1574 KWFYSKSTGY

-1674 PYDRIILSELEDVV
+1674 PYDRIILNELEDVV

-1750 KINGRLF
+1750 KIDGRLF

-1776 QSALSDIMESGFT
+1776 QSALSDIMESGFA

-1895 PSKEALKQMLEGRV
+1895 PSKEALEQMLEGRV

-1920 AILNHFNNVNVADA
+1920 AILNHFNKVNVADA

-1963 LKNGTWSIKDFNT
+1963 LKNGTWNIKDFNT

-2054 GNQAPIKIDINMSL
+2054 GNQAPINIDINMSL

-2127 MSDKI
+2127 MSDNI

-2139 KKKYSKAE
+2139 KKKFSKAE
-2147 WWTMYNSLI
+2147 WWTMYNGLI

-2161 DSYNEVAK
+2161 DSYNEVAE

-2209 GETEKVFNLPLY
+2209 GKTEKVFNLPLY

-2377 VQKFN
+2377 IQKFN

-2454 QQRNNQLINMIW
+2454 QKRNNQLINMIW
-2466 GVLTNQDTVEKQL
+2466 GVLTNPDTVEKQL

-2571 HAIVQHTKLSCVPFT
+2571 HAIVQHTKLSCIPFT

-2594 LHSIKNEKGNYI
+2594 LHSIKNERGNYI

-2721 QRTFD
+2721 QKTFD

-2793 MQSDRFNLI
+2793 MNSNRFNLI

-3179 DMVSTAFEDEED
+3179 DMVSTAFEDGED

-3246 GSPLVKL
+3246 GSPLFKL

>member
-1 MNSEINCVVD
+1 MNSGINCVVD

-16 ELYNKVKNKVESYKE
+16 ELYNKVKNKVESYEE
-31 FKALVSLWWK
+31 FKTLVSLWWR

-62 SLLSERTN
+62 SLLAERTN
-70 KKEEEMGLTISYTPK
+70 KKEEEMGSTISYTPK

-136 SRYVVNN
+136 SRYVVND
-143 RNQIISVTT
+143 RNQIISVAT

-183 SIQKPTSFNW
+183 SIQKPTFFNW

-203 SSAGDSRFSAFDAK
+203 STRGDKRFSALNATFNK
-217 LKPGTKI
+217 GTVI
-224 LGVTVPEEK
+224 EGVDVGGMT
-233 STFIAE
+233 
-239 KPTTTNSIEYVF
+239 IEDVYQSV
-251 QTLIKKSGKGQ
+251 IKKSKKGQ
-262 APSKDSKLYMPYNYK
+262 APSKDSKLYN
-277 DSVPFIRQL
+277 
-286 ALLGRFA
+286 
-293 IPSNNLEEVRKA
+293 E
-305 DSKRG
+305 
-310 DISKI
+310 
-315 TKKSKSYTILQSL
+315 SL
-328 LEFNKFADID
+328 K
-338 VSQLDVS
+338 
-345 EATKDRIKEAQRKFK
+345 T
-360 NTTAY
+360 
-365 DSVSTTRV
+365 
-373 TEDEAK
+373 
-379 IRATEFRDMY
+379 
-389 SIYTPLIQD
+389 
-398 IVREVWGVE
+398 
-407 LSTSPITFSALDL
+407 
-420 TPSGKSELLQS
+420 
-431 KEEKEDFSYYV
+431 KEEREDFSYTE

-451 AKQNPE
+451 ARQNPE

-468 KTLTDQFAY
+468 KTLTDQFAN

-491 STSSRSKTTEE
+491 AETTKVTS
-502 VPNISEYIN
+502 NISEYIN

-537 NTGTVSVKLYPG
+537 NQGTVSVKLYPG

-568 YVLYN
+568 YALYN
-573 GNPTRKVWDLL
+573 GSPTRKVWDLL

-672 KSEAYIPS
+672 KSE
-680 VSSYTGNITPDA
+680 
-692 NTIFVFGSNPEGRHG
+692 
-707 AGAAKIAREQFGAI
+707 
-721 YGQGE
+721 
-726 GLQGNAYALP
+726 
-736 TKDLRVK
+736 
-743 ENNSLRSISP
+743 
-753 EQIIESIKKLYETA
+753 
-767 RQNPDKQFKVAYR
+767 
-780 NTDKASLNGYTGLEM
+780 
-795 IDMFLKAGPI
+795 
-805 PSNIVFSKEWVDTGK
+805 
-820 FNLADIL
+820 
-827 NSTNTKSETVEE
+827 TVEE

-868 TSAAREAGIKNTR
+868 TSAAREVGIKNIR

-936 AVFAIGSIVNSLERG
+936 AVFAVGSIVNSLERG
-951 KSGLNYSKH
+951 RSGLNYSKH

-1045 NNFVPFS
+1045 NNFIPFS

-1131 EQLDTLDEKRAV
+1131 EQLDTLDEKKAV

-1149 ILARIK
+1149 ILVRIK

-1200 IETNFDDETQI
+1200 IETNFDDGTQI

-1216 DYYNDDSQ
+1216 DYIDDDSQ
-1224 KEYGYKDGWMIKA
+1224 KEYGYKDGWMTKA
-1237 RFVSQRD
+1237 RFVDQRD

-1288 ACGQARNSEH
+1288 AFGQARNSEH

-1389 DEFSVYKEGQQLDKE
+1389 DELSIYKEGQQLDKD

-1474 LLSGMFRDIKDDK
+1474 LLSGMFKDIRDDK

-1509 AYTVIA
+1509 TYTIIA

-1556 EGTAESLNKFYQE
+1556 DGTLESLNKFYQE

-1593 SSQSK
+1593 NSQSK

-1604 KIILHSGK
+1604 KVILHSGK

-1663 SSVQDESGNYI
+1663 SSEQDESGNYI
-1674 PYDRIILSELEDVV
+1674 PYDKLILNELEDVV

-1717 NGEEIGVVRN
+1717 DGEEIGVIRN

-1750 KINGRLF
+1750 KIDGRLF

-1770 DVSSFI
+1770 DVASFI
-1776 QSALSDIMESGFT
+1776 QSALSDIMESGFA

-1803 TNGVSKYFQ
+1803 NNGVSKYFQ
-1812 INASELEET
+1812 IKESELEET

-1839 TTTDIAY
+1839 TTTDLAY

-1920 AILNHFNNVNVADA
+1920 AILNHFNKVNVADA

-1963 LKNGTWSIKDFNT
+1963 LKNGTWNIKDFNT

-2036 FMEENDIDMV
+2036 FMEENNIDIV

-2102 VETPEHMVDKYQLFG
+2102 VETPEHMIDKYQLFG

-2127 MSDKI
+2127 MSDNI

-2147 WWTMYNSLI
+2147 WWTLYNSLI

-2161 DSYNEVAK
+2161 DSYNEVAE

-2369 YLMFPEFY
+2369 YLMFPEFRIKNSIANIKQAWDDFY
-2377 VQKFN
+2377 AQN
-2382 YSKAKEDFQRLN
+2382 PEISDAIEKAKWDSFNFAFDAAKKESPDVEISLEDMNDLFYEYTS
-2394 KITDEVASWFKNSD
+2394 KHKNYEWVEGVQ
-2408 LKEAFD
+2408 EAFSKWLKQQD
-2414 EAPQSFKEWF
+2414 RSKYGIKKEI
-2424 EDNKESYR
+2424 EYIK
-2432 YDKPR
+2432 YDFT
-2437 IIYYR
+2437 
-2442 YDYSKSARENSV
+2442 KSVRENSV

-2501 SKKLMS
+2501 AKKLMS
-2507 LLGITDKKLIYDTLS
+2507 LLGITDKKLIYDALT
-2522 KLSLDELDSISSSFI
+2522 KLSLDELDAISSSFI

-2594 LHSIKNEKGNYI
+2594 LHSIKNERGNYI

-2685 SWAKQRQWKTSKEDA
+2685 SWAKQRQWKTSQEDA

-2793 MQSDRFNLI
+2793 MMSDRFNLI

-2820 LCMNTTLPFLNAFTI
+2820 LCMKTSLPFLNAFTI

-2879 FINTVLNDLLVYVM
+2879 FINTVLNELLVYVM
-2893 SKTQFFNSYIDNVG
+2893 SKTQFFNSYIDNAG

-2917 RFIINFP
+2917 RFIIDFP

-2948 KYPKRGVNG
+2948 KYPKRGANG

-3070 KDLSGITYSNYDRNF
+3070 KDLSGITYSNDDRNF

-3096 EQMTTTDE
+3096 EQVTTTDE

-3140 QPIRYHKVSPLGFK
+3140 QPIRYHKVNPLGFK

-3179 DMVSTAFEDEED
+3179 DMVSTTYEDEED
-3191 GLPSKEI
+3191 ELPSKEI
-3198 APYDSMEQV
+3198 APYDSVEQV
-3207 ETPIP
+3207 KTPIP
-3212 EGFDVSFKQNI
+3212 EGFDISFKQNI

-3246 GSPLVKL
+3246 GSPLFKL

>member
-1 MNSEINCVVD
+1 MNSGINCVVD

-16 ELYNKVKNKVESYKE
+16 ELYNKVKNKVESYEE
-31 FKALVSLWWK
+31 FKTLVSLWWR

-62 SLLSERTN
+62 SLLAERTN
-70 KKEEEMGLTISYTPK
+70 KKEEEMGSTISYTPK

-143 RNQIISVTT
+143 RNQIISVAT

-174 KFNRNKPSE
+174 KFN
-183 SIQKPTSFNW
+183 
-193 GRTSDNNYEV
+193 
-203 SSAGDSRFSAFDAK
+203 
-217 LKPGTKI
+217 
-224 LGVTVPEEK
+224 
-233 STFIAE
+233 
-239 KPTTTNSIEYVF
+239 
-251 QTLIKKSGKGQ
+251 
-262 APSKDSKLYMPYNYK
+262 
-277 DSVPFIRQL
+277 
-286 ALLGRFA
+286 
-293 IPSNNLEEVRKA
+293 SN
-305 DSKRG
+305 
-310 DISKI
+310 
-315 TKKSKSYTILQSL
+315 KSKSQKQQLKFETTAEVQAYLKQKYASNSSNAKLTDLVFAALNKFNIKFKSVNIESKDGHSVISGKFVANKNTIEINSNPEFISENTILHEAIHAVTSYYLKAASTNGFSQEIQIAIKEINECYKLLKQDFIETHFYKNGKLNPEVNVEAAFDFWISGSNDLYGYTSPNEMVAELSNPNFVQHIKDFDNRHKGKNIFQRLIDAIASL
-328 LEFNKFADID
+328 FGINKSYGSLEGTLKKALTTLLTNPNKELAERYNRENATIKENVDTFLKSRHIIISSNKIEQDII
-338 VSQLDVS
+338 SQLPEEDSTDKDYFDVTIKTPKDLANFVFS
-345 EATKDRIKEAQRKFK
+345 TSKEGANHIFTKSHKGD
-360 NTTAY
+360 
-365 DSVSTTRV
+365 
-373 TEDEAK
+373 
-379 IRATEFRDMY
+379 
-389 SIYTPLIQD
+389 IYTTSSGLHMVLVAP
-398 IVREVWGVE
+398 VE
-407 LSTSPITFSALDL
+407 ITENEFIH
-420 TPSGKSELLQS
+420 K
-431 KEEKEDFSYYV
+431 
-442 GYLPLWQEW
+442 
-451 AKQNPE
+451 
-457 LIEELRTKAAG
+457 LR
-468 KTLTDQFAY
+468 
-477 TRVSQ
+477 V
-482 ARALADILN
+482 LN
-491 STSSRSKTTEE
+491 STALSLNKFNTAQGESGIDYITDIDNIISRNDAYFSSLKSEAVEE
-502 VPNISEYIN
+502 APNISLSTVSY
-511 IEGANKGFLTKKGEE
+511 KKGDPQRNPNTDYVFTENAE
-526 LLGTTFNKDEF
+526 AYAYSNGTDLSPF
-537 NTGTVSVKLYPG
+537 G
-549 VKGTT
+549 VKFPNPNKPKINVSDVSGTNQAGIRT
-554 IEIGFISPKTGHKF
+554 DN
-568 YVLYN
+568 N
-573 GNPTRKVWDLL
+573 GNISQNAYGIVVKKYQQDANGRFVAKEGQFQNTEEDFKLFTSLNEDMFDRLSKSSNKEIVFPTQMGLG
-584 NSEQQNVTNVND
+584 
-596 EKYWKA
+596 KA
-602 IDTIVPKSLRDL
+602 ALPLRFAEWL
-614 VESGKYNEMDSTARK
+614 KN
-629 TDDKTFVVTETELE
+629 ELE
-643 NYFEEKYNVFKQGRS
+643 NRFGIVSKIEKNTRADYDGFGLKLLSVKQS
-658 TEYNTNQINKALNT
+658 QNSE
-672 KSEAYIPS
+672 SEA
-680 VSSYTGNITPDA
+680 
-692 NTIFVFGSNPEGRHG
+692 
-707 AGAAKIAREQFGAI
+707 
-721 YGQGE
+721 
-726 GLQGNAYALP
+726 
-736 TKDLRVK
+736 
-743 ENNSLRSISP
+743 
-753 EQIIESIKKLYETA
+753 
-767 RQNPDKQFKVAYR
+767 
-780 NTDKASLNGYTGLEM
+780 
-795 IDMFLKAGPI
+795 
-805 PSNIVFSKEWVDTGK
+805 
-820 FNLADIL
+820 
-827 NSTNTKSETVEE
+827 VEE

-848 SIQDSYSLA
+848 S
-857 SGDAVGSDAAW
+857 
-868 TSAAREAGIKNTR
+868 
-881 NFSTK
+881 
-886 SYDALSEEEKKEADS
+886 SEE
-901 EYLKAATE
+901 
-909 LSRPALSN
+909 
-917 TTYKGKLVRRNW
+917 
-929 LQVKNSD
+929 
-936 AVFAIGSIVNSLERG
+936 RG
-951 KSGLNYSKH
+951 
-960 AVVDGGTGY
+960 T
-969 AVQMAINNNKP
+969 AINN
-980 VHVFDQDKGKWF
+980 F
-992 TWKDGNFVEEPS
+992 
-1004 PVLTKRFAGIG
+1004 I
-1015 TRQINDSGKAAIKE
+1015 
-1029 IFSRTFNLQ
+1029 
-1038 QENGAIV
+1038 
-1045 NNFVPFS
+1045 PFS

-1088 RDRVNLIANAIR
+1088 RDRVNLVANAIR

-1149 ILARIK
+1149 ILVRIK

-1200 IETNFDDETQI
+1200 IEANFDDETQI

-1216 DYYNDDSQ
+1216 DYINDDSQ
-1224 KEYGYKDGWMIKA
+1224 KEYGYKDGWMTKA

-1288 ACGQARNSEH
+1288 ALGQARNSEH

-1303 DDLAKRKK
+1303 NDLAKRKK

-1389 DEFSVYKEGQQLDKE
+1389 DEFSVYKEGQQIDKE

-1556 EGTAESLNKFYQE
+1556 EGTVESLNKFYQE

-1717 NGEEIGVVRN
+1717 DGEEIGVIRN
-1727 ADGDIISRNT
+1727 SDGDIISRNT

-1750 KINGRLF
+1750 KIDGRLF

-1776 QSALSDIMESGFT
+1776 QSALSDIMESGFA

-1920 AILNHFNNVNVADA
+1920 AILNHFNKVNVADA

-1963 LKNGTWSIKDFNT
+1963 LKNGTWNIKDFNT

-2127 MSDKI
+2127 MADNI

-2147 WWTMYNSLI
+2147 WWTLYNGLI

-2161 DSYNEVAK
+2161 DSYNEVAE

-2437 IIYYR
+2437 IIYYK
-2442 YDYSKSARENSV
+2442 YDYSKSTRENSV

-2501 SKKLMS
+2501 SKKLMN
-2507 LLGITDKKLIYDTLS
+2507 LLGITDKKLIYDALT

-2721 QRTFD
+2721 QKTFD

-2793 MQSDRFNLI
+2793 MMSDRFNLI
-2802 NADLISFSYPK
+2802 NAELISFSYPK

-2820 LCMNTTLPFLNAFTI
+2820 LCMKTSLPFLNAFTI

-2843 LMKKYFPHFNSSIY
+2843 LMKKYFPHFNASIY

-2893 SKTQFFNSYIDNVG
+2893 SKTQFFNSYIDSVG

-2917 RFIINFP
+2917 RFIIDFP

-2948 KYPKRGVNG
+2948 KYPKRGANG

-2984 LSLLYSPNPKAVE
+2984 LSLLYSSNPKAVE

-3096 EQMTTTDE
+3096 EQVTTTDE

-3113 LIPFISIIKPNGE
+3113 LIPFISIIKPNGT

-3140 QPIRYHKVSPLGFK
+3140 QPIRYHEVSPLGFK

-3179 DMVSTAFEDEED
+3179 DMVSTTYEDEED
-3191 GLPSKEI
+3191 ELPSKEI
-3198 APYDSMEQV
+3198 APYDSVEQV
-3207 ETPIP
+3207 EAPIP

-3246 GSPLVKL
+3246 GSPLFKL

>member
-1 MNSEINCVVD
+1 MNSGINCVVD

-16 ELYNKVKNKVESYKE
+16 ELYNKVKNKVESYEE
-31 FKALVSLWWK
+31 FKTLVSLWWK

-152 GKIMQWDEKNGDRN
+152 GKMMQWDEKNGDRN

-183 SIQKPTSFNW
+183 SIQKPT
-193 GRTSDNNYEV
+193 TSN
-203 SSAGDSRFSAFDAK
+203 
-217 LKPGTKI
+217 
-224 LGVTVPEEK
+224 
-233 STFIAE
+233 
-239 KPTTTNSIEYVF
+239 
-251 QTLIKKSGKGQ
+251 
-262 APSKDSKLYMPYNYK
+262 
-277 DSVPFIRQL
+277 
-286 ALLGRFA
+286 
-293 IPSNNLEEVRKA
+293 
-305 DSKRG
+305 
-310 DISKI
+310 
-315 TKKSKSYTILQSL
+315 
-328 LEFNKFADID
+328 
-338 VSQLDVS
+338 
-345 EATKDRIKEAQRKFK
+345 
-360 NTTAY
+360 
-365 DSVSTTRV
+365 
-373 TEDEAK
+373 
-379 IRATEFRDMY
+379 
-389 SIYTPLIQD
+389 
-398 IVREVWGVE
+398 
-407 LSTSPITFSALDL
+407 
-420 TPSGKSELLQS
+420 
-431 KEEKEDFSYYV
+431 
-442 GYLPLWQEW
+442 
-451 AKQNPE
+451 
-457 LIEELRTKAAG
+457 
-468 KTLTDQFAY
+468 
-477 TRVSQ
+477 
-482 ARALADILN
+482 
-491 STSSRSKTTEE
+491 
-502 VPNISEYIN
+502 PNISLSTVGY
-511 IEGANKGFLTKKGEE
+511 KKGDPQRNPNTDYVFTENAE
-526 LLGTTFNKDEF
+526 AYAYSNGTDLSPF
-537 NTGTVSVKLYPG
+537 G
-549 VKGTT
+549 VKFPNPNKPKINVSDVSGTNQAGIRT
-554 IEIGFISPKTGHKF
+554 DN
-568 YVLYN
+568 N
-573 GNPTRKVWDLL
+573 GNISQNAYGIVVKKYQQDVNGRFVAKEGQFQNTEEDFKLFTSLNEDMFDRLSKSSNKEIIFPTQMGLG
-584 NSEQQNVTNVND
+584 
-596 EKYWKA
+596 KA
-602 IDTIVPKSLRDL
+602 ALPLRFAEWL
-614 VESGKYNEMDSTARK
+614 KN
-629 TDDKTFVVTETELE
+629 ELE
-643 NYFEEKYNVFKQGRS
+643 NRFGIVSKIEKNTRADYDGFGLKLLSVKQS
-658 TEYNTNQINKALNT
+658 Q
-672 KSEAYIPS
+672 
-680 VSSYTGNITPDA
+680 
-692 NTIFVFGSNPEGRHG
+692 
-707 AGAAKIAREQFGAI
+707 
-721 YGQGE
+721 
-726 GLQGNAYALP
+726 
-736 TKDLRVK
+736 
-743 ENNSLRSISP
+743 NS
-753 EQIIESIKKLYETA
+753 
-767 RQNPDKQFKVAYR
+767 
-780 NTDKASLNGYTGLEM
+780 
-795 IDMFLKAGPI
+795 
-805 PSNIVFSKEWVDTGK
+805 
-820 FNLADIL
+820 
-827 NSTNTKSETVEE
+827 KSETVEE

-848 SIQDSYSLA
+848 S
-857 SGDAVGSDAAW
+857 
-868 TSAAREAGIKNTR
+868 
-881 NFSTK
+881 
-886 SYDALSEEEKKEADS
+886 SEERD
-901 EYLKAATE
+901 T
-909 LSRPALSN
+909 
-917 TTYKGKLVRRNW
+917 
-929 LQVKNSD
+929 
-936 AVFAIGSIVNSLERG
+936 
-951 KSGLNYSKH
+951 
-960 AVVDGGTGY
+960 
-969 AVQMAINNNKP
+969 AINN
-980 VHVFDQDKGKWF
+980 F
-992 TWKDGNFVEEPS
+992 
-1004 PVLTKRFAGIG
+1004 I
-1015 TRQINDSGKAAIKE
+1015 
-1029 IFSRTFNLQ
+1029 
-1038 QENGAIV
+1038 
-1045 NNFVPFS
+1045 PFS

-1149 ILARIK
+1149 ILVRIK

-1200 IETNFDDETQI
+1200 IETNFDDETQT

-1237 RFVSQRD
+1237 RFVGQRE

-1266 EIDDL
+1266 EVDDL

-1288 ACGQARNSEH
+1288 ALGQSRNSEH

-1354 EVISV
+1354 KVISV
-1359 VTQTKRVNKIPGIMH
+1359 VTQTKRINKIPGIMH

-1509 AYTVIA
+1509 TYTVIA

-1556 EGTAESLNKFYQE
+1556 DGTAESLNKFYQE

-1750 KINGRLF
+1750 KIDGRLF

-1776 QSALSDIMESGFT
+1776 QSALSDIMESGFA

-1949 SGRWTQTDEDAMNR
+1949 SGRWTQADEDSMNR
-1963 LKNGTWSIKDFNT
+1963 LKNGTWNIKDFNT

-2139 KKKYSKAE
+2139 KKKFSKDE
-2147 WWTMYNSLI
+2147 WWTMYNGLI

-2197 ACELIEV
+2197 ACELIEI

-2273 RRMKYMECFLP
+2273 RRMKYMECYLP

-2313 PEELRRIIGYRIP
+2313 PEELRRIIGYRI
-2326 TEDKYSMAPLYIKG
+2326 
-2340 FLPQENGSMIMLPAE
+2340 
-2355 ITELTGSDFDVDKF
+2355 
-2369 YLMFPEFY
+2369 
-2377 VQKFN
+2377 
-2382 YSKAKEDFQRLN
+2382 
-2394 KITDEVASWFKNSD
+2394 
-2408 LKEAFD
+2408 
-2414 EAPQSFKEWF
+2414 
-2424 EDNKESYR
+2424 
-2432 YDKPR
+2432 
-2437 IIYYR
+2437 
-2442 YDYSKSARENSV
+2442 
-2454 QQRNNQLINMIW
+2454 
-2466 GVLTNQDTVEKQL
+2466 
-2479 NPGNFEKAK
+2479 
-2488 IAARICSIANNAD
+2488 
-2501 SKKLMS
+2501 
-2507 LLGITDKKLIYDTLS
+2507 
-2522 KLSLDELDSISSSFI
+2522 
-2537 GVLSPIS
+2537 
-2544 PTTQLFFHSQ
+2544 
-2554 NATGGK
+2554 
-2560 MIGIYANNNAS
+2560 
-2571 HAIVQHTKLSCVPFT
+2571 
-2586 IDGHEYKS
+2586 
-2594 LHSIKNEKGNYI
+2594 
-2606 TRNISNFLA
+2606 
-2615 ASVDNVKD
+2615 
-2623 PVLKDLM
+2623 
-2630 QDTITGDLS
+2630 
-2639 CFMLRAG
+2639 
-2646 VEPNEVGLFMNQPIV
+2646 
-2661 KKIIEALRENEFGD
+2661 
-2675 RKAIINSVID
+2675 
-2685 SWAKQRQWKTSKEDA
+2685 
-2700 ERYKNLYSEDLFNAI
+2700 
-2715 LFEKDM
+2715 
-2721 QRTFD
+2721 
-2726 ENATKG
+2726 
-2732 EKGWFNFQLYVGNAF
+2732 
-2747 KNMYATSNDLSELT
+2747 
-2761 AIMRADTSNGSAGP
+2761 
-2775 SNADTYNKINRI
+2775 
-2787 LRFQER
+2787 
-2793 MQSDRFNLI
+2793 
-2802 NADLISFSYPK
+2802 
-2813 EGEDIYD
+2813 
-2820 LCMNTTLPFLNAFTI
+2820 
-2835 AGIGGTMV
+2835 
-2843 LMKKYFPHFNSSIY
+2843 
-2857 NMLFDPEFGL
+2857 
-2867 TTYLKEGRTNTK
+2867 
-2879 FINTVLNDLLVYVM
+2879 
-2893 SKTQFFNSYIDNVG
+2893 
-2907 NVHTGIENRK
+2907 
-2917 RFIINFP
+2917 
-2924 NEFIKTVNENP
+2924 
-2935 DIAENRFVSRIRL
+2935 
-2948 KYPKRGVNG
+2948 
-2957 KLPIASLVFRNSGKL
+2957 
-2972 STIQRDMYSRDW
+2972 
-2984 LSLLYSPNPKAVE
+2984 
-2997 LGLNLFKYASFMG
+2997 
-3010 GFGFGPNSFIHMAPV
+3010 
-3025 LLRKAIPGY
+3025 
-3034 EQTLRNLVKKDDYFP
+3034 
-3049 FIRQFIL
+3049 
-3056 NHMDMPNLVPQYAE
+3056 
-3070 KDLSGITYSNYDRNF
+3070 
-3085 EATPNNSSFVK
+3085 
-3096 EQMTTTDE
+3096 
-3104 SKNMVLMNK
+3104 
-3113 LIPFISIIKPNGE
+3113 
-3126 LTYFEADSWYVADG
+3126 
-3140 QPIRYHKVSPLGFK
+3140 
-3154 GKVLEYEYG
+3154 
-3163 KSNFDSVF
+3163 
-3171 YKVQRLKE
+3171 
-3179 DMVSTAFEDEED
+3179 
-3191 GLPSKEI
+3191 
-3198 APYDSMEQV
+3198 
-3207 ETPIP
+3207 
-3212 EGFDVSFKQNI
+3212 
-3223 ENYEATPVE
+3223 
-3232 DANGQISCGGFDLE
+3232 
-3246 GSPLVKL
+3246 

>member
-1 MNSEINCVVD
+1 MNSGINCVVD

-16 ELYNKVKNKVESYKE
+16 ELYNKVKNKVESYEE
-31 FKALVSLWWK
+31 FKTLVSLWWR

-62 SLLSERTN
+62 SLLSERTD
-70 KKEEEMGLTISYTPK
+70 KKEEGMGSTISYTPK

-152 GKIMQWDEKNGDRN
+152 GKMMQWDEKNGDRN
-166 AIIKAAQE
+166 AIIKAAQ
-174 KFNRNKPSE
+174 
-183 SIQKPTSFNW
+183 
-193 GRTSDNNYEV
+193 D
-203 SSAGDSRFSAFDAK
+203 RFK
-217 LKPGTKI
+217 
-224 LGVTVPEEK
+224 
-233 STFIAE
+233 
-239 KPTTTNSIEYVF
+239 
-251 QTLIKKSGKGQ
+251 GK
-262 APSKDSKLYMPYNYK
+262 
-277 DSVPFIRQL
+277 V
-286 ALLGRFA
+286 
-293 IPSNNLEEVRKA
+293 SNNIKQEPIN
-305 DSKRG
+305 SYSG
-310 DISKI
+310 D
-315 TKKSKSYTILQSL
+315 
-328 LEFNKFADID
+328 
-338 VSQLDVS
+338 
-345 EATKDRIKEAQRKFK
+345 
-360 NTTAY
+360 
-365 DSVSTTRV
+365 
-373 TEDEAK
+373 
-379 IRATEFRDMY
+379 
-389 SIYTPLIQD
+389 
-398 IVREVWGVE
+398 
-407 LSTSPITFSALDL
+407 
-420 TPSGKSELLQS
+420 
-431 KEEKEDFSYYV
+431 
-442 GYLPLWQEW
+442 
-451 AKQNPE
+451 
-457 LIEELRTKAAG
+457 
-468 KTLTDQFAY
+468 
-477 TRVSQ
+477 
-482 ARALADILN
+482 
-491 STSSRSKTTEE
+491 
-502 VPNISEYIN
+502 
-511 IEGANKGFLTKKGEE
+511 
-526 LLGTTFNKDEF
+526 
-537 NTGTVSVKLYPG
+537 
-549 VKGTT
+549 
-554 IEIGFISPKTGHKF
+554 
-568 YVLYN
+568 
-573 GNPTRKVWDLL
+573 
-584 NSEQQNVTNVND
+584 
-596 EKYWKA
+596 
-602 IDTIVPKSLRDL
+602 
-614 VESGKYNEMDSTARK
+614 
-629 TDDKTFVVTETELE
+629 
-643 NYFEEKYNVFKQGRS
+643 
-658 TEYNTNQINKALNT
+658 
-672 KSEAYIPS
+672 
-680 VSSYTGNITPDA
+680 ITPDA

-707 AGAAKIAREQFGAI
+707 AGAAKIAREKFGAI

-743 ENNSLRSISP
+743 KNNGLRSIP
-753 EQIIESIKKLYETA
+753 EEQIIESIKKLYETA
-767 RQNPDKQFKVAYR
+767 KQNPNKQFKIAYR
-780 NTDKASLNGYTGLEM
+780 NTTTASLNGYTGLEM

-820 FNLADIL
+820 FN
-827 NSTNTKSETVEE
+827 NTEQNIEE

-868 TSAAREAGIKNTR
+868 TSAAREVGIKNIR

-901 EYLKAATE
+901 EYLKAAAE
-909 LSRPALSN
+909 LKRPALSS
-917 TTYKGKLVRRNW
+917 TIYTGKLVRRNW
-929 LQVKNSD
+929 LQVKNAD
-936 AVFAIGSIVNSLERG
+936 AIFAIGHIINHLEKGR
-951 KSGLNYSKH
+951 SGLNHSKH

-980 VHVFDQDKGKWF
+980 VHVFDQDKGRWF

-1004 PVLTKRFAGIG
+1004 PVLTERFAGIG
-1015 TRQINDSGKAAIKE
+1015 TRQINDSGRAAIKE

-1088 RDRVNLIANAIR
+1088 RDRVNLVANAIR

-1149 ILARIK
+1149 ILVRIR

-1200 IETNFDDETQI
+1200 IETNFDDGTQI

-1216 DYYNDDSQ
+1216 DYFDDDSQ
-1224 KEYGYKDGWMIKA
+1224 KEYGYKDGWMTKA
-1237 RFVSQRD
+1237 RFVDQRD

-1288 ACGQARNSEH
+1288 ALGQSRNSEH

-1303 DDLAKRKK
+1303 NDLAKRKK

-1389 DEFSVYKEGQQLDKE
+1389 DELSVYKEGQQLDKE

-1474 LLSGMFRDIKDDK
+1474 LLSGMFRDIRDDK

-1509 AYTVIA
+1509 TYTIIA

-1521 PEDSILSSFREAGNS
+1521 PEDSVLSSFREAGNS

-1556 EGTAESLNKFYQE
+1556 DGTAESLNKFYQE

-1593 SSQSK
+1593 NSQSK

-1604 KIILHSGK
+1604 KVILHSGK

-1674 PYDRIILSELEDVV
+1674 PYDKLILNELEDVV

-1717 NGEEIGVVRN
+1717 DGEEIGVVRN

-1770 DVSSFI
+1770 DVASFI
-1776 QSALSDIMESGFT
+1776 QSALSDIMESGFA

-1803 TNGVSKYFQ
+1803 NNGVSKYFQ
-1812 INASELEET
+1812 IKASELEGT

-1839 TTTDIAY
+1839 TTTDLAY
-1846 YKDMRDFQKRFK
+1846 YKDMKDFQKRFK

-1871 TFNGEK
+1871 TFNDEK
-1877 VGRQTGRVAYLK
+1877 VGRQNGRVAYLK

-1920 AILNHFNNVNVADA
+1920 AILNHFNKVNVADA

-1963 LKNGTWSIKDFNT
+1963 LKNGTWNIKDFNT

-2036 FMEENDIDMV
+2036 FMEENDIDIV

-2127 MSDKI
+2127 MADDI

-2139 KKKYSKAE
+2139 KKKFSKAE
-2147 WWTMYNSLI
+2147 WWTMYNGLI

-2273 RRMKYMECFLP
+2273 RRMKYMECYLP

-2408 LKEAFD
+2408 LKEALD

-2424 EDNKESYR
+2424 EENKESYR

-2437 IIYYR
+2437 IIYDR
-2442 YDYSKSARENSV
+2442 YDYSKSIRENSV

-2466 GVLTNQDTVEKQL
+2466 GVLTNPDTVEKQL

-2488 IAARICSIANNAD
+2488 VAARICSIANNAD
-2501 SKKLMS
+2501 AKKLMS
-2507 LLGITDKKLIYDTLS
+2507 LLGITDKKLIYDTLA
-2522 KLSLDELDSISSSFI
+2522 KLSLDELDAISSSFI

-2571 HAIVQHTKLSCVPFT
+2571 HAIVQHTKLACVPFT
-2586 IDGHEYKS
+2586 INGHMYNS
-2594 LHSIKNEKGNYI
+2594 LHSIKNERGNYI

-2661 KKIIEALRENEFGD
+2661 KEIIEALRKNEFGD
-2675 RKAIINSVID
+2675 RKTIINSVID
-2685 SWAKQRQWKTSKEDA
+2685 SWAKQRKWKTSQEDA

-2793 MQSDRFNLI
+2793 MQSDSFNLI

-2820 LCMNTTLPFLNAFTI
+2820 SCMNTSLPFLNAFTN

-2893 SKTQFFNSYIDNVG
+2893 SKTQFFNSYIDNTG

-2917 RFIINFP
+2917 RFIVDFP

-2957 KLPIASLVFRNSGKL
+2957 KLPIASLAFRNSGKL

-3070 KDLSGITYSNYDRNF
+3070 KDLSGITYSNYGRNF
-3085 EATPNNSSFVK
+3085 EATPNNPSFIK

-3104 SKNMVLMNK
+3104 SKNMILMNK
-3113 LIPFISIIKPNGE
+3113 LIPFISVIKSNGE
-3126 LTYFEADSWYVADG
+3126 LAYFEADSWYVADG
-3140 QPIRYHKVSPLGFK
+3140 QPIRYHKVNPLGFK

-3163 KSNFDSVF
+3163 KSNLDSVF

-3179 DMVSTAFEDEED
+3179 DMVSSTFEDEGE

-3198 APYDSMEQV
+3198 APYDSVEQV
-3207 ETPIP
+3207 KAPIP
-3212 EGFDVSFKQNI
+3212 EGFDLSLKQDI

-3246 GSPLVKL
+3246 GSPLFKL

>member
-1 MNSEINCVVD
+1 MNSGINCVVD

-16 ELYNKVKNKVESYKE
+16 ELYNKVKNKVESYEE
-31 FKALVSLWWK
+31 FKTLVSLWWR

-50 DYEVYPSPEEID
+50 DYEVYPSPDEID
-62 SLLSERTN
+62 SLLAERTN
-70 KKEEEMGLTISYTPK
+70 KKEEGVDSTISYTPK

-108 AKDSIDRNKIFANL
+108 AKDSIDRNKIFANF

-152 GKIMQWDEKNGDRN
+152 GKMMQWDEKNGDRN

-174 KFNRNKPSE
+174 KFN
-183 SIQKPTSFNW
+183 
-193 GRTSDNNYEV
+193 GR
-203 SSAGDSRFSAFDAK
+203 
-217 LKPGTKI
+217 
-224 LGVTVPEEK
+224 K
-233 STFIAE
+233 S
-239 KPTTTNSIEYVF
+239 
-251 QTLIKKSGKGQ
+251 
-262 APSKDSKLYMPYNYK
+262 
-277 DSVPFIRQL
+277 
-286 ALLGRFA
+286 
-293 IPSNNLEEVRKA
+293 
-305 DSKRG
+305 
-310 DISKI
+310 
-315 TKKSKSYTILQSL
+315 
-328 LEFNKFADID
+328 
-338 VSQLDVS
+338 
-345 EATKDRIKEAQRKFK
+345 
-360 NTTAY
+360 
-365 DSVSTTRV
+365 
-373 TEDEAK
+373 
-379 IRATEFRDMY
+379 
-389 SIYTPLIQD
+389 
-398 IVREVWGVE
+398 VE
-407 LSTSPITFSALDL
+407 T
-420 TPSGKSELLQS
+420 
-431 KEEKEDFSYYV
+431 
-442 GYLPLWQEW
+442 
-451 AKQNPE
+451 
-457 LIEELRTKAAG
+457 
-468 KTLTDQFAY
+468 
-477 TRVSQ
+477 
-482 ARALADILN
+482 
-491 STSSRSKTTEE
+491 
-502 VPNISEYIN
+502 
-511 IEGANKGFLTKKGEE
+511 
-526 LLGTTFNKDEF
+526 
-537 NTGTVSVKLYPG
+537 
-549 VKGTT
+549 
-554 IEIGFISPKTGHKF
+554 
-568 YVLYN
+568 
-573 GNPTRKVWDLL
+573 
-584 NSEQQNVTNVND
+584 
-596 EKYWKA
+596 
-602 IDTIVPKSLRDL
+602 
-614 VESGKYNEMDSTARK
+614 
-629 TDDKTFVVTETELE
+629 
-643 NYFEEKYNVFKQGRS
+643 
-658 TEYNTNQINKALNT
+658 
-672 KSEAYIPS
+672 
-680 VSSYTGNITPDA
+680 
-692 NTIFVFGSNPEGRHG
+692 
-707 AGAAKIAREQFGAI
+707 
-721 YGQGE
+721 
-726 GLQGNAYALP
+726 
-736 TKDLRVK
+736 
-743 ENNSLRSISP
+743 
-753 EQIIESIKKLYETA
+753 
-767 RQNPDKQFKVAYR
+767 
-780 NTDKASLNGYTGLEM
+780 
-795 IDMFLKAGPI
+795 
-805 PSNIVFSKEWVDTGK
+805 
-820 FNLADIL
+820 
-827 NSTNTKSETVEE
+827 EE

-848 SIQDSYSLA
+848 S
-857 SGDAVGSDAAW
+857 
-868 TSAAREAGIKNTR
+868 
-881 NFSTK
+881 
-886 SYDALSEEEKKEADS
+886 SEE
-901 EYLKAATE
+901 
-909 LSRPALSN
+909 
-917 TTYKGKLVRRNW
+917 
-929 LQVKNSD
+929 
-936 AVFAIGSIVNSLERG
+936 RG
-951 KSGLNYSKH
+951 
-960 AVVDGGTGY
+960 T
-969 AVQMAINNNKP
+969 AINN
-980 VHVFDQDKGKWF
+980 F
-992 TWKDGNFVEEPS
+992 
-1004 PVLTKRFAGIG
+1004 I
-1015 TRQINDSGKAAIKE
+1015 
-1029 IFSRTFNLQ
+1029 
-1038 QENGAIV
+1038 
-1045 NNFVPFS
+1045 PFS

-1110 KRALQERISSETD
+1110 KRVLQERLSSETD

-1149 ILARIK
+1149 ILVRIR

-1200 IETNFDDETQI
+1200 IETNFDDGTQI

-1216 DYYNDDSQ
+1216 DYFDDDSQ
-1224 KEYGYKDGWMIKA
+1224 KEYGYKDGWMTKA
-1237 RFVSQRD
+1237 RFVDQRD

-1288 ACGQARNSEH
+1288 AFGQSRNSEH

-1303 DDLAKRKK
+1303 NDLAKRKK

-1389 DEFSVYKEGQQLDKE
+1389 DELSVYKEGQQLDKD

-1432 NLNKVMRVLHMA
+1432 NLNKVMRALHMA
-1444 GITADAEV
+1444 GITADVEV

-1474 LLSGMFRDIKDDK
+1474 LLSGMFRDIKEDK
-1487 IGKTVSS
+1487 VGKTVSS
-1494 DGTIQYDDL
+1494 DGTVQYDDL

-1509 AYTVIA
+1509 TYTIIA
-1515 RIIDTI
+1515 KIIDTI
-1521 PEDSILSSFREAGNS
+1521 PEDSVLSSFREAGNS

-1556 EGTAESLNKFYQE
+1556 DGTAESLNKFYQE

-1574 KWFYSKNTGY
+1574 KWFYSRNTGY

-1593 SSQSK
+1593 NSQSK

-1604 KIILHSGK
+1604 KVILHSGK

-1652 AEFIKFTKYTN
+1652 AEFIKFTKYTD

-1674 PYDRIILSELEDVV
+1674 PYDKLILNELEDVV

-1717 NGEEIGVVRN
+1717 DGEEIGVVRN

-1737 GNEFKFFPELNTY
+1737 GNEFKFFPALNTY

-1770 DVSSFI
+1770 DVVSFI
-1776 QSALSDIMESGFT
+1776 QSALSDIMESGFA

-1803 TNGVSKYFQ
+1803 NNGVSKYFQ
-1812 INASELEET
+1812 MKASELEGT

-1839 TTTDIAY
+1839 TTTDLAY

-1877 VGRQTGRVAYLK
+1877 VGRQKGRVAYLK

-1920 AILNHFNNVNVADA
+1920 AILNHFNKVNVADA

-1963 LKNGTWSIKDFNT
+1963 LKNGTWNIRDFNT

-2036 FMEENDIDMV
+2036 FMEENNIDIV

-2127 MSDKI
+2127 MADDI

-2139 KKKYSKAE
+2139 KKKFSKAE
-2147 WWTMYNSLI
+2147 WWT
-2156 TANVV
+2156 T
-2161 DSYNEVAK
+2161 YNEVAK

-2273 RRMKYMECFLP
+2273 RRMKYMECYLP

-2313 PEELRRIIGYRIP
+2313 PNELRRIIGYRIP

-2377 VQKFN
+2377 IQKFN

-2424 EDNKESYR
+2424 EDNQESYR

-2442 YDYSKSARENSV
+2442 YDYSKSTRENSV

-2466 GVLTNQDTVEKQL
+2466 GVLTNPDTVEKQL

-2501 SKKLMS
+2501 AKKLMS
-2507 LLGITDKKLIYDTLS
+2507 LLGITDNKLIYDTLT
-2522 KLSLDELDSISSSFI
+2522 KLSLDELDAISSSFI
-2537 GVLSPIS
+2537 GVLSPIN

-2571 HAIVQHTKLSCVPFT
+2571 HAIVQHTKLSCIPFI
-2586 IDGHEYKS
+2586 IDGHTYNS
-2594 LHSIKNEKGNYI
+2594 LHSIKNERGNYI

-2661 KKIIEALRENEFGD
+2661 KEIIEALRKNEFGD
-2675 RKAIINSVID
+2675 RKTIINSVID

-2726 ENATKG
+2726 ENATK
-2732 EKGWFNFQLYVGNAF
+2732 EEQNWFNFQLYVGNVF

-2820 LCMNTTLPFLNAFTI
+2820 SCMKTSLPFLNAFTN

-2843 LMKKYFPHFNSSIY
+2843 LMKKYFPHFNASIY

-2893 SKTQFFNSYIDNVG
+2893 SKTQFFNSYVDNVG

-2917 RFIINFP
+2917 RFIIDFP
-2924 NEFIKTVNENP
+2924 NEFIKIVNENP

-2948 KYPKRGVNG
+2948 KYPKRGANG
-2957 KLPIASLVFRNSGKL
+2957 KLPIASLAFRNSGKL

-3085 EATPNNSSFVK
+3085 EATPNNPSFIK

-3104 SKNMVLMNK
+3104 SKNMILMNK
-3113 LIPFISIIKPNGE
+3113 LIPFISIIKSNGE
-3126 LTYFEADSWYVADG
+3126 LAYFEADSWYVADG

-3163 KSNFDSVF
+3163 KPNLDSVF

-3179 DMVSTAFEDEED
+3179 DMVSSTFEDGED

-3198 APYDSMEQV
+3198 APYDSVEQI
-3207 ETPIP
+3207 EAPIP
-3212 EGFDVSFKQNI
+3212 EGFDISFKHNI
-3223 ENYEATPVE
+3223 EDYEAAPVE

-3246 GSPLVKL
+3246 GSPLFKL

>member
-1 MNSEINCVVD
+1 MNSGINCVVD

-16 ELYNKVKNKVESYKE
+16 ELYNKVKNKVESYEE
-31 FKALVSLWWK
+31 FKTLVSLWWK

-122 AVKSGRAVVVEHNN
+122 AVKSGRAVVVEHKN

-174 KFNRNKPSE
+174 KFN
-183 SIQKPTSFNW
+183 
-193 GRTSDNNYEV
+193 
-203 SSAGDSRFSAFDAK
+203 
-217 LKPGTKI
+217 
-224 LGVTVPEEK
+224 
-233 STFIAE
+233 
-239 KPTTTNSIEYVF
+239 
-251 QTLIKKSGKGQ
+251 
-262 APSKDSKLYMPYNYK
+262 
-277 DSVPFIRQL
+277 
-286 ALLGRFA
+286 
-293 IPSNNLEEVRKA
+293 SN
-305 DSKRG
+305 
-310 DISKI
+310 
-315 TKKSKSYTILQSL
+315 KSKSQKQQLKFGTNAEVQAYLKQKYASNSSNAKLTDLVFAALNKFNIKFKSVDTESKDNHSVISGKFVASKNTIEINSNPEFISENTILHEAIHAVTSYYLKAASTNGFSQEVQIAIKEINECYNLLKQDFIETHFYKNGKLNPEVNVEAAFDFWISGSNDLYGYTSPNEMVAELSNPNFVQHIKDFDDRHKGKNIFQRLIDAIASL
-328 LEFNKFADID
+328 FGINKSYGSLESTLKKALTTLLTNPNKELAERYNIENATIKENVDAFLKSRHIIISSNKIEQDII
-338 VSQLDVS
+338 SQLPEEDSTDKDYFDV
-345 EATKDRIKEAQRKFK
+345 TIKTPKDLANF
-360 NTTAY
+360 
-365 DSVSTTRV
+365 V
-373 TEDEAK
+373 
-379 IRATEFRDMY
+379 F
-389 SIYTPLIQD
+389 
-398 IVREVWGVE
+398 
-407 LSTSPITFSALDL
+407 STS
-420 TPSGKSELLQS
+420 K
-431 KEEKEDFSYYV
+431 
-442 GYLPLWQEW
+442 
-451 AKQNPE
+451 
-457 LIEELRTKAAG
+457 
-468 KTLTDQFAY
+468 
-477 TRVSQ
+477 
-482 ARALADILN
+482 
-491 STSSRSKTTEE
+491 
-502 VPNISEYIN
+502 
-511 IEGANKGFLTKKGEE
+511 EGANHIFTKSHKGDIY
-526 LLGTTFNKDEF
+526 TTSSGLHMVLVAPVEITENEFIHKLRVLNYTALSLNKFNIAQ
-537 NTGTVSVKLYPG
+537 G
-549 VKGTT
+549 
-554 IEIGFISPKTGHKF
+554 
-568 YVLYN
+568 
-573 GNPTRKVWDLL
+573 
-584 NSEQQNVTNVND
+584 
-596 EKYWKA
+596 
-602 IDTIVPKSLRDL
+602 
-614 VESGKYNEMDSTARK
+614 ESGIDYI
-629 TDDKTFVVTETELE
+629 TDIDNIISGKEAYSSNL
-643 NYFEEKYNVFKQGRS
+643 
-658 TEYNTNQINKALNT
+658 
-672 KSEAYIPS
+672 KSEA
-680 VSSYTGNITPDA
+680 
-692 NTIFVFGSNPEGRHG
+692 
-707 AGAAKIAREQFGAI
+707 
-721 YGQGE
+721 
-726 GLQGNAYALP
+726 
-736 TKDLRVK
+736 
-743 ENNSLRSISP
+743 
-753 EQIIESIKKLYETA
+753 
-767 RQNPDKQFKVAYR
+767 
-780 NTDKASLNGYTGLEM
+780 
-795 IDMFLKAGPI
+795 
-805 PSNIVFSKEWVDTGK
+805 
-820 FNLADIL
+820 
-827 NSTNTKSETVEE
+827 VEE

-868 TSAAREAGIKNTR
+868 TSAAREVGIKNTR

-901 EYLKAATE
+901 EYLKAAAE

-1088 RDRVNLIANAIR
+1088 RDRVNLVANAIR

-1149 ILARIK
+1149 ILVRIK

-1169 SEFVKLQDNW
+1169 SEFIKLQDNW

-1216 DYYNDDSQ
+1216 DYYNEDSQ

-1237 RFVSQRD
+1237 RFVGQRE

-1266 EIDDL
+1266 EVDDL

-1288 ACGQARNSEH
+1288 ALGQSRNSEH

-1303 DDLAKRKK
+1303 NDLAKRKK

-1389 DEFSVYKEGQQLDKE
+1389 DEFSIYKEGQQLDKE

-1593 SSQSK
+1593 NSQSK

-1750 KINGRLF
+1750 KIDGRLF

-1776 QSALSDIMESGFT
+1776 QSALSDIMESGFA

-1812 INASELEET
+1812 INSSELEET

-1858 EVYAQTLKLNTEA
+1858 EVYAQTLKLNIEA

-2013 LLAMYNTIA
+2013 LLAMYNTIT

-2074 LNSKIKNSDGSEN
+2074 LNSKIKNSDDSEN

-2147 WWTMYNSLI
+2147 WWTLYNSLI

-2161 DSYNEVAK
+2161 DSYNEVAE

-2284 AYSKEFFE
+2284 AYSKELFE

-2355 ITELTGSDFDVDKF
+2355 ITELTGSDFDVDKS
-2369 YLMFPEFY
+2369 YLMFPEFRIKNSIANIKQAWDDFY
-2377 VQKFN
+2377 AQN
-2382 YSKAKEDFQRLN
+2382 PEISDAIEKAKWDSFNFAFDAARKESPDVEISLEDMNDLFYEYTS
-2394 KITDEVASWFKNSD
+2394 KHKNYEWVEGVQ
-2408 LKEAFD
+2408 EAFSEWLKQQD
-2414 EAPQSFKEWF
+2414 RSKYGIQKEI
-2424 EDNKESYR
+2424 EYIK
-2432 YDKPR
+2432 YDFT
-2437 IIYYR
+2437 
-2442 YDYSKSARENSV
+2442 KSARENSV

-2501 SKKLMS
+2501 SKKLMN
-2507 LLGITDKKLIYDTLS
+2507 LLGITDKKLIYDTLT
-2522 KLSLDELDSISSSFI
+2522 KLSLDELDAISSSFI

-2544 PTTQLFFHSQ
+2544 PTTQLFFHNQ

-2685 SWAKQRQWKTSKEDA
+2685 SWAKQRKWKTSEEDA

-2835 AGIGGTMV
+2835 AGIGETMV

-2879 FINTVLNDLLVYVM
+2879 FINTALNDLLVYVM
-2893 SKTQFFNSYIDNVG
+2893 SKTQFFNSYIDSVG

-2917 RFIINFP
+2917 RFIIDFP

-3113 LIPFISIIKPNGE
+3113 LIPFISIIKLNGE

-3179 DMVSTAFEDEED
+3179 DMVSTNSEDEED

-3198 APYDSMEQV
+3198 APYDSVELV
-3207 ETPIP
+3207 ETPIL

-3246 GSPLVKL
+3246 GSPVFNL

>member
-1 MNSEINCVVD
+1 MNSGINCVVD

-16 ELYNKVKNKVESYKE
+16 ELYNKVKNKVESYEE
-31 FKALVSLWWK
+31 FKTLVSLWWK

-70 KKEEEMGLTISYTPK
+70 KKEEEMGSTISYTPK

-122 AVKSGRAVVVEHNN
+122 AVKSGRAVVVEHKN
-136 SRYVVNN
+136 SRYVVND
-143 RNQIISVTT
+143 RNQIISVAT

-174 KFNRNKPSE
+174 KFNGSHNTIKESEYSKQLIEILQMLITRIKSANIKEAKAAQNLYEWTIEAQQAILDAIEKGERKDEDLPLDRIQKNFNNLAQQTPEKLAEDLIKTLKEMSKDWGRSIAYSMSKTTEEAPNISLSTVGYKKGDPQRNPNTDYVFTENAEAYAYSNGTDLSPFGVKFPNPNKPKINVSDVSGTNQAGIRTDNNGNISQNAYGIVVKKYQQDVNGRFVAKEGQFQNTEEDFKLFTSLNEDMFDRLSKSSNKKIVFPTQMGLGKAALPLRFAEWLKNELENRFGIVSKIEKNTRADYDGFGLKLLSVKQSQNSE
-183 SIQKPTSFNW
+183 SEAVFNW
-193 GRTSDNNYEV
+193 GKTSDNNYEV
-203 SSAGDSRFSAFDAK
+203 STIGDKRFSALNATFK
-217 LKPGTKI
+217 KGTVI
-224 LGVTVPEEK
+224 EGVDVGGMT
-233 STFIAE
+233 
-239 KPTTTNSIEYVF
+239 IEDVYQSV
-251 QTLIKKSGKGQ
+251 IKKSGKGK
-262 APSKDSKLYMPYNYK
+262 APAKDSKLNLSNRDNYTTTFKNFPNGVKKVIYEREDKVPRIIFEANNETWLLNFNDKFNKWEIARRKKSPAGDYRFYSEDMSPETKQKAVDKYVPKKILDYINSGQLEKDELADLKDAFK
-277 DSVPFIRQL
+277 DSEKSRV
-286 ALLGRFA
+286 ARF
-293 IPSNNLEEVRKA
+293 
-305 DSKRG
+305 
-310 DISKI
+310 
-315 TKKSKSYTILQSL
+315 
-328 LEFNKFADID
+328 
-338 VSQLDVS
+338 
-345 EATKDRIKEAQRKFK
+345 
-360 NTTAY
+360 
-365 DSVSTTRV
+365 
-373 TEDEAK
+373 
-379 IRATEFRDMY
+379 FRDNFNVHF
-389 SIYTPLIQD
+389 IN
-398 IVREVWGVE
+398 E
-407 LSTSPITFSALDL
+407 TFLD
-420 TPSGKSELLQS
+420 SGKNHESF
-431 KEEKEDFSYYV
+431 EDFSYYI

-451 AKQNPE
+451 ARQNPE
-457 LIEELRTKAAG
+457 LIEELRKKSRG
-468 KTLTDQFAY
+468 KVLTDQFAN

-482 ARALADILN
+482 ARA
-491 STSSRSKTTEE
+491 
-502 VPNISEYIN
+502 
-511 IEGANKGFLTKKGEE
+511 
-526 LLGTTFNKDEF
+526 
-537 NTGTVSVKLYPG
+537 
-549 VKGTT
+549 
-554 IEIGFISPKTGHKF
+554 
-568 YVLYN
+568 
-573 GNPTRKVWDLL
+573 
-584 NSEQQNVTNVND
+584 
-596 EKYWKA
+596 
-602 IDTIVPKSLRDL
+602 
-614 VESGKYNEMDSTARK
+614 
-629 TDDKTFVVTETELE
+629 
-643 NYFEEKYNVFKQGRS
+643 
-658 TEYNTNQINKALNT
+658 
-672 KSEAYIPS
+672 
-680 VSSYTGNITPDA
+680 
-692 NTIFVFGSNPEGRHG
+692 
-707 AGAAKIAREQFGAI
+707 
-721 YGQGE
+721 
-726 GLQGNAYALP
+726 
-736 TKDLRVK
+736 
-743 ENNSLRSISP
+743 
-753 EQIIESIKKLYETA
+753 
-767 RQNPDKQFKVAYR
+767 
-780 NTDKASLNGYTGLEM
+780 
-795 IDMFLKAGPI
+795 
-805 PSNIVFSKEWVDTGK
+805 
-820 FNLADIL
+820 LADIL

-901 EYLKAATE
+901 EYLKAAAE

-951 KSGLNYSKH
+951 RSGLNYSKH

-1088 RDRVNLIANAIR
+1088 RDRVNLVANAIR

-1149 ILARIK
+1149 ILVRIK

-1169 SEFVKLQDNW
+1169 SEFIKLQDNW

-1266 EIDDL
+1266 EVDDL

-1288 ACGQARNSEH
+1288 ALGQSRNSEH
-1298 FWKIL
+1298 FWQIL
-1303 DDLAKRKK
+1303 NDLAKRKK

-1389 DEFSVYKEGQQLDKE
+1389 DELSVYKEGQQLDKE

-1509 AYTVIA
+1509 TYTVIA

-1574 KWFYSKNTGY
+1574 KWFYSKSTGY

-1674 PYDRIILSELEDVV
+1674 PYDRIILNELEDVV

-1750 KINGRLF
+1750 KIDGRLF

-1776 QSALSDIMESGFT
+1776 QSALSDIMESGFA

-1895 PSKEALKQMLEGRV
+1895 PSKEALEQMLEGRV

-1920 AILNHFNNVNVADA
+1920 AILNHFNKVNVADA

-1963 LKNGTWSIKDFNT
+1963 LKNGTWNIKDFNT

-2054 GNQAPIKIDINMSL
+2054 GNQAPINIDINMSL

-2127 MSDKI
+2127 MSDNI

-2139 KKKYSKAE
+2139 KKKFSKAE
-2147 WWTMYNSLI
+2147 WWTMYNGLI

-2161 DSYNEVAK
+2161 DSYNEVAE

-2377 VQKFN
+2377 IQKFN

-2571 HAIVQHTKLSCVPFT
+2571 HAIVQHTKLSCIPFT

-2594 LHSIKNEKGNYI
+2594 LHSIKNERGNYI

-2721 QRTFD
+2721 QKTFD

-2793 MQSDRFNLI
+2793 MESDRFNLI

-3179 DMVSTAFEDEED
+3179 DMVSTAFEDGED

-3246 GSPLVKL
+3246 GSPLFKI

>member
-1 MNSEINCVVD
+1 MNSGINCVVD

-16 ELYNKVKNKVESYKE
+16 ELYNKVKNKVESYEE
-31 FKALVSLWWK
+31 FKTLVSLWWR

-62 SLLSERTN
+62 SLLSERTD
-70 KKEEEMGLTISYTPK
+70 KKEEGMGLTISYTPK

-136 SRYVVNN
+136 SRYVVND
-143 RNQIISVTT
+143 RNQIISVAT
-152 GKIMQWDEKNGDRN
+152 GKMMQWDEKNGDRN

-174 KFNRNKPSE
+174 KFSKNKPSE
-183 SIQKPTSFNW
+183 SIQKSVSFNW

-203 SSAGDSRFSAFDAK
+203 STIGDERFSAFNATFK
-217 LKPGTKI
+217 KGTVI
-224 LGVTVPEEK
+224 DGVDVGGMT
-233 STFIAE
+233 
-239 KPTTTNSIEYVF
+239 IEDVYQKV
-251 QTLIKKSGKGQ
+251 IKKSGKGK
-262 APSKDSKLYMPYNYK
+262 APSQKSRLNLNPTNTSETKRDTFKQEVINKYGKPLNY
-277 DSVPFIRQL
+277 SVKEGIITL
-286 ALLGRFA
+286 
-293 IPSNNLEEVRKA
+293 NLEKSTLELIPFAGLVK
-305 DSKRG
+305 DDKGSSMGNK
-310 DISKI
+310 DINYFVGGLKI
-315 TKKSKSYTILQSL
+315 
-328 LEFNKFADID
+328 
-338 VSQLDVS
+338 V
-345 EATKDRIKEAQRKFK
+345 
-360 NTTAY
+360 
-365 DSVSTTRV
+365 
-373 TEDEAK
+373 EDLAEGY
-379 IRATEFRDMY
+379 ENY
-389 SIYTPLIQD
+389 
-398 IVREVWGVE
+398 
-407 LSTSPITFSALDL
+407 
-420 TPSGKSELLQS
+420 
-431 KEEKEDFSYYV
+431 SYYE

-468 KTLTDQFAY
+468 KTLTDQFAD

-491 STSSRSKTTEE
+491 S
-502 VPNISEYIN
+502 
-511 IEGANKGFLTKKGEE
+511 A
-526 LLGTTFNKDEF
+526 
-537 NTGTVSVKLYPG
+537 
-549 VKGTT
+549 
-554 IEIGFISPKTGHKF
+554 
-568 YVLYN
+568 
-573 GNPTRKVWDLL
+573 
-584 NSEQQNVTNVND
+584 
-596 EKYWKA
+596 
-602 IDTIVPKSLRDL
+602 
-614 VESGKYNEMDSTARK
+614 
-629 TDDKTFVVTETELE
+629 
-643 NYFEEKYNVFKQGRS
+643 S
-658 TEYNTNQINKALNT
+658 TE
-672 KSEAYIPS
+672 
-680 VSSYTGNITPDA
+680 
-692 NTIFVFGSNPEGRHG
+692 
-707 AGAAKIAREQFGAI
+707 
-721 YGQGE
+721 
-726 GLQGNAYALP
+726 
-736 TKDLRVK
+736 
-743 ENNSLRSISP
+743 
-753 EQIIESIKKLYETA
+753 
-767 RQNPDKQFKVAYR
+767 
-780 NTDKASLNGYTGLEM
+780 
-795 IDMFLKAGPI
+795 
-805 PSNIVFSKEWVDTGK
+805 
-820 FNLADIL
+820 
-827 NSTNTKSETVEE
+827 SETIEE

-868 TSAAREAGIKNTR
+868 TSAAREVGIKNIR

-901 EYLKAATE
+901 EYLKAAAE
-909 LSRPALSN
+909 LKRPALSS
-917 TTYKGKLVRRNW
+917 TIYTGKLVRRNW
-929 LQVKNSD
+929 LQVKNAD
-936 AVFAIGSIVNSLERG
+936 AIFAIGHIINHLEKGR
-951 KSGLNYSKH
+951 SGLNHSKH

-1045 NNFVPFS
+1045 NNFIPFS

-1149 ILARIK
+1149 ILVRIK

-1179 DTVVAEA
+1179 DTVVTEA

-1200 IETNFDDETQI
+1200 IETNFDDGTQI

-1216 DYYNDDSQ
+1216 DYFDDDSQ
-1224 KEYGYKDGWMIKA
+1224 KEYGYKDGWMTKA
-1237 RFVSQRD
+1237 RFVDQRD

-1288 ACGQARNSEH
+1288 ALGQSRNSEH

-1303 DDLAKRKK
+1303 NDLAKKKK

-1354 EVISV
+1354 EIISV

-1389 DEFSVYKEGQQLDKE
+1389 DELSVYKEGQQLDKD

-1422 DVNEWIESDD
+1422 DVNEWIESDG

-1474 LLSGMFRDIKDDK
+1474 LLSGMFRDIKEDK
-1487 IGKTVSS
+1487 VGKTVSS
-1494 DGTIQYDDL
+1494 DGTVQYDDL

-1509 AYTVIA
+1509 TYTIIA

-1521 PEDSILSSFREAGNS
+1521 PEDSVLSSFREAGNS

-1556 EGTAESLNKFYQE
+1556 DGTAESLNKFYQE

-1593 SSQSK
+1593 NSQSK

-1604 KIILHSGK
+1604 KVILHSGK

-1652 AEFIKFTKYTN
+1652 AEFIKFTKYTD

-1674 PYDRIILSELEDVV
+1674 PYDKLILNELEDVV

-1711 DIIRDK
+1711 DIIRDED
-1717 NGEEIGVVRN
+1717 GEEIGVVRN

-1737 GNEFKFFPELNTY
+1737 GNEFKFFPALNTY

-1770 DVSSFI
+1770 DVASFI

-1789 KFMKTMDEAGVLET
+1789 KFMKTIDEAGVLET
-1803 TNGVSKYFQ
+1803 NNGVSKYFQ
-1812 INASELEET
+1812 IKASELEGT

-1839 TTTDIAY
+1839 TTTDLAY

-1877 VGRQTGRVAYLK
+1877 VGRQNGRVAYLK

-1920 AILNHFNNVNVADA
+1920 AILNHFNKVNVADA

-1963 LKNGTWSIKDFNT
+1963 LKNGTWNIKDFNT

-2036 FMEENDIDMV
+2036 FMEENDIDIV

-2127 MSDKI
+2127 MADDI

-2139 KKKYSKAE
+2139 KKKFSKAE
-2147 WWTMYNSLI
+2147 WWTMYNGLI

-2169 EFSSIEHVAEIIQ
+2169 EFSSIEHIAEIIQ
-2182 SELKGNTRYSDEIKK
+2182 NELKGNTRYSDEIKK

-2234 SIIKKKVVKQ
+2234 SIIKKKVIKQ

-2259 TDKLSIVWEGEGKN
+2259 TDKLHIVWEGEGKN
-2273 RRMKYMECFLP
+2273 RRMKYMECYLP

-2313 PEELRRIIGYRIP
+2313 PEELRRIIGYRI
-2326 TEDKYSMAPLYIKG
+2326 
-2340 FLPQENGSMIMLPAE
+2340 
-2355 ITELTGSDFDVDKF
+2355 
-2369 YLMFPEFY
+2369 
-2377 VQKFN
+2377 
-2382 YSKAKEDFQRLN
+2382 
-2394 KITDEVASWFKNSD
+2394 
-2408 LKEAFD
+2408 
-2414 EAPQSFKEWF
+2414 
-2424 EDNKESYR
+2424 
-2432 YDKPR
+2432 
-2437 IIYYR
+2437 
-2442 YDYSKSARENSV
+2442 
-2454 QQRNNQLINMIW
+2454 
-2466 GVLTNQDTVEKQL
+2466 
-2479 NPGNFEKAK
+2479 
-2488 IAARICSIANNAD
+2488 
-2501 SKKLMS
+2501 
-2507 LLGITDKKLIYDTLS
+2507 
-2522 KLSLDELDSISSSFI
+2522 
-2537 GVLSPIS
+2537 
-2544 PTTQLFFHSQ
+2544 
-2554 NATGGK
+2554 
-2560 MIGIYANNNAS
+2560 
-2571 HAIVQHTKLSCVPFT
+2571 
-2586 IDGHEYKS
+2586 
-2594 LHSIKNEKGNYI
+2594 
-2606 TRNISNFLA
+2606 
-2615 ASVDNVKD
+2615 
-2623 PVLKDLM
+2623 
-2630 QDTITGDLS
+2630 
-2639 CFMLRAG
+2639 
-2646 VEPNEVGLFMNQPIV
+2646 
-2661 KKIIEALRENEFGD
+2661 
-2675 RKAIINSVID
+2675 
-2685 SWAKQRQWKTSKEDA
+2685 
-2700 ERYKNLYSEDLFNAI
+2700 
-2715 LFEKDM
+2715 
-2721 QRTFD
+2721 
-2726 ENATKG
+2726 
-2732 EKGWFNFQLYVGNAF
+2732 
-2747 KNMYATSNDLSELT
+2747 
-2761 AIMRADTSNGSAGP
+2761 
-2775 SNADTYNKINRI
+2775 
-2787 LRFQER
+2787 
-2793 MQSDRFNLI
+2793 
-2802 NADLISFSYPK
+2802 
-2813 EGEDIYD
+2813 
-2820 LCMNTTLPFLNAFTI
+2820 
-2835 AGIGGTMV
+2835 
-2843 LMKKYFPHFNSSIY
+2843 
-2857 NMLFDPEFGL
+2857 
-2867 TTYLKEGRTNTK
+2867 
-2879 FINTVLNDLLVYVM
+2879 
-2893 SKTQFFNSYIDNVG
+2893 
-2907 NVHTGIENRK
+2907 
-2917 RFIINFP
+2917 
-2924 NEFIKTVNENP
+2924 
-2935 DIAENRFVSRIRL
+2935 
-2948 KYPKRGVNG
+2948 
-2957 KLPIASLVFRNSGKL
+2957 
-2972 STIQRDMYSRDW
+2972 
-2984 LSLLYSPNPKAVE
+2984 
-2997 LGLNLFKYASFMG
+2997 
-3010 GFGFGPNSFIHMAPV
+3010 
-3025 LLRKAIPGY
+3025 
-3034 EQTLRNLVKKDDYFP
+3034 
-3049 FIRQFIL
+3049 
-3056 NHMDMPNLVPQYAE
+3056 
-3070 KDLSGITYSNYDRNF
+3070 
-3085 EATPNNSSFVK
+3085 
-3096 EQMTTTDE
+3096 
-3104 SKNMVLMNK
+3104 
-3113 LIPFISIIKPNGE
+3113 
-3126 LTYFEADSWYVADG
+3126 
-3140 QPIRYHKVSPLGFK
+3140 
-3154 GKVLEYEYG
+3154 
-3163 KSNFDSVF
+3163 
-3171 YKVQRLKE
+3171 
-3179 DMVSTAFEDEED
+3179 
-3191 GLPSKEI
+3191 
-3198 APYDSMEQV
+3198 
-3207 ETPIP
+3207 
-3212 EGFDVSFKQNI
+3212 
-3223 ENYEATPVE
+3223 
-3232 DANGQISCGGFDLE
+3232 
-3246 GSPLVKL
+3246 

>member
-1 MNSEINCVVD
+1 MNSGINCVVD

-16 ELYNKVKNKVESYKE
+16 ELYNKVKNKVESYEE
-31 FKALVSLWWK
+31 FKTLVSLWWRK
-41 REKQKNPQF
+41 EKQKNPQF

-62 SLLSERTN
+62 SLLSERTS
-70 KKEEEMGLTISYTPK
+70 KKEEGMDSTISYTPK

-122 AVKSGRAVVVEHNN
+122 AVKSGRAVVVEYNN

-174 KFNRNKPSE
+174 KFNGNKPAE
-183 SIQKPTSFNW
+183 T
-193 GRTSDNNYEV
+193 
-203 SSAGDSRFSAFDAK
+203 
-217 LKPGTKI
+217 TK
-224 LGVTVPEEK
+224 VT
-233 STFIAE
+233 
-239 KPTTTNSIEYVF
+239 
-251 QTLIKKSGKGQ
+251 
-262 APSKDSKLYMPYNYK
+262 
-277 DSVPFIRQL
+277 
-286 ALLGRFA
+286 
-293 IPSNNLEEVRKA
+293 
-305 DSKRG
+305 
-310 DISKI
+310 
-315 TKKSKSYTILQSL
+315 
-328 LEFNKFADID
+328 
-338 VSQLDVS
+338 
-345 EATKDRIKEAQRKFK
+345 
-360 NTTAY
+360 
-365 DSVSTTRV
+365 
-373 TEDEAK
+373 
-379 IRATEFRDMY
+379 
-389 SIYTPLIQD
+389 
-398 IVREVWGVE
+398 
-407 LSTSPITFSALDL
+407 
-420 TPSGKSELLQS
+420 
-431 KEEKEDFSYYV
+431 
-442 GYLPLWQEW
+442 
-451 AKQNPE
+451 
-457 LIEELRTKAAG
+457 
-468 KTLTDQFAY
+468 
-477 TRVSQ
+477 
-482 ARALADILN
+482 
-491 STSSRSKTTEE
+491 
-502 VPNISEYIN
+502 PNISEYIN
-511 IEGANKGFLTKKGEE
+511 IEGADKGFLTKKGEE
-526 LLGTTFNKDEF
+526 LLSTTFNKDKF
-537 NTGTVSVKLYPG
+537 NTGTVSVKLYTG
-549 VKGTT
+549 VKGTAIK
-554 IEIGFISPKTGHKF
+554 IEFISPKTGHKF
-568 YVLYN
+568 YVEYT
-573 GNPTRKVWDLL
+573 GNPIRKVWDLL

-629 TDDKTFVVTETELE
+629 TDDKTLVVTETELE

-658 TEYNTNQINKALNT
+658 TKYNTNQINKALNT
-672 KSEAYIPS
+672 KSE
-680 VSSYTGNITPDA
+680 
-692 NTIFVFGSNPEGRHG
+692 TI
-707 AGAAKIAREQFGAI
+707 
-721 YGQGE
+721 
-726 GLQGNAYALP
+726 
-736 TKDLRVK
+736 
-743 ENNSLRSISP
+743 
-753 EQIIESIKKLYETA
+753 
-767 RQNPDKQFKVAYR
+767 
-780 NTDKASLNGYTGLEM
+780 
-795 IDMFLKAGPI
+795 
-805 PSNIVFSKEWVDTGK
+805 
-820 FNLADIL
+820 
-827 NSTNTKSETVEE
+827 EE

-848 SIQDSYSLA
+848 S
-857 SGDAVGSDAAW
+857 
-868 TSAAREAGIKNTR
+868 
-881 NFSTK
+881 
-886 SYDALSEEEKKEADS
+886 SEE
-901 EYLKAATE
+901 
-909 LSRPALSN
+909 RG
-917 TTYKGKLVRRNW
+917 TT
-929 LQVKNSD
+929 
-936 AVFAIGSIVNSLERG
+936 
-951 KSGLNYSKH
+951 
-960 AVVDGGTGY
+960 
-969 AVQMAINNNKP
+969 INN
-980 VHVFDQDKGKWF
+980 F
-992 TWKDGNFVEEPS
+992 
-1004 PVLTKRFAGIG
+1004 I
-1015 TRQINDSGKAAIKE
+1015 
-1029 IFSRTFNLQ
+1029 
-1038 QENGAIV
+1038 
-1045 NNFVPFS
+1045 PFS

-1110 KRALQERISSETD
+1110 KRVLQERLSSETD

-1149 ILARIK
+1149 ILVRIR

-1200 IETNFDDETQI
+1200 IETNFDDGTQI

-1216 DYYNDDSQ
+1216 DYFDDDSQ
-1224 KEYGYKDGWMIKA
+1224 KEYGYKDGWMTKA
-1237 RFVSQRD
+1237 RFVDQRD

-1288 ACGQARNSEH
+1288 AFGQSRNSEH

-1303 DDLAKRKK
+1303 NDLAKRKK

-1344 LQKEVKNTDG
+1344 LQKEIKNTDG

-1389 DEFSVYKEGQQLDKE
+1389 DELSVYKEGQQLDKD

-1432 NLNKVMRVLHMA
+1432 NLNKAMRALHMA

-1474 LLSGMFRDIKDDK
+1474 LLSGMFRDIKEDK
-1487 IGKTVSS
+1487 VGKTVSS
-1494 DGTIQYDDL
+1494 DGTVQYDDL

-1509 AYTVIA
+1509 TYTIIA
-1515 RIIDTI
+1515 KIIDTI
-1521 PEDSILSSFREAGNS
+1521 PEDSVLSSFREAGNS

-1556 EGTAESLNKFYQE
+1556 DGTAESLNKFYQE

-1574 KWFYSKNTGY
+1574 KWFYSRNTGY

-1593 SSQSK
+1593 NSQSK

-1604 KIILHSGK
+1604 KVILHSGK

-1652 AEFIKFTKYTN
+1652 AEFIKFTKYTD

-1674 PYDRIILSELEDVV
+1674 PYDKLILNELEDVV

-1717 NGEEIGVVRN
+1717 DGEEIGVVRN

-1750 KINGRLF
+1750 KIDGRLF

-1776 QSALSDIMESGFT
+1776 QSALSDIMESGFA
-1789 KFMKTMDEAGVLET
+1789 KFMKTIDEAGVLET
-1803 TNGVSKYFQ
+1803 NNGVSKYFQ
-1812 INASELEET
+1812 IKASELEGT

-1839 TTTDIAY
+1839 TTTDLAY

-1877 VGRQTGRVAYLK
+1877 VGRQNGRVAYLK
-1889 DLKMVA
+1889 DLKMIA

-1920 AILNHFNNVNVADA
+1920 AILNHFNKVNVADA

-1963 LKNGTWSIKDFNT
+1963 LKNGTWNIRDFNT

-2036 FMEENDIDMV
+2036 FMEENDIDIM

-2127 MSDKI
+2127 MSDDI

-2139 KKKYSKAE
+2139 KKKFSKAE
-2147 WWTMYNSLI
+2147 WWTMYNGLI

-2273 RRMKYMECFLP
+2273 RRMKYMECYLP

-2313 PEELRRIIGYRIP
+2313 PNELRRIIGYRIP

-2377 VQKFN
+2377 IQKFN

-2437 IIYYR
+2437 IIYNR
-2442 YDYSKSARENSV
+2442 YDYSKSTRENSV

-2501 SKKLMS
+2501 AKKLMS
-2507 LLGITDKKLIYDTLS
+2507 LLGITDKKLIYDTLA
-2522 KLSLDELDSISSSFI
+2522 KLSLDELDAISSSFI
-2537 GVLSPIS
+2537 GVLSPIN

-2586 IDGHEYKS
+2586 INGHMYNS
-2594 LHSIKNEKGNYI
+2594 LHSIKNERGNYI

-2661 KKIIEALRENEFGD
+2661 KEIIEALRKNEFGD
-2675 RKAIINSVID
+2675 RKTIINSVID

-2732 EKGWFNFQLYVGNAF
+2732 EQGWFNFQLYVGNAF
-2747 KNMYATSNDLSELT
+2747 KDMYATSNDLSELT

-2820 LCMNTTLPFLNAFTI
+2820 ACMKTSLPFLNAFTN

-2843 LMKKYFPHFNSSIY
+2843 LMKKYFPHFNASIY

-2893 SKTQFFNSYIDNVG
+2893 SKTQFFNSYIDSVG
-2907 NVHTGIENRK
+2907 NMHTGIENRK
-2917 RFIINFP
+2917 KFIVDFP

-2948 KYPKRGVNG
+2948 KYPKRGANG
-2957 KLPIASLVFRNSGKL
+2957 KFPIASLAFRNSGKL

-3034 EQTLRNLVKKDDYFP
+3034 EQTLRDLVKKDDYFP
-3049 FIRQFIL
+3049 FIKQFIL
-3056 NHMDMPNLVPQYAE
+3056 NHMDMPNLVPQYAA

-3085 EATPNNSSFVK
+3085 EATPNNPSFIK

-3104 SKNMVLMNK
+3104 SKNMILMNK

-3163 KSNFDSVF
+3163 KSNLDSVF

-3179 DMVSTAFEDEED
+3179 DMVSSTFEDGED

-3198 APYDSMEQV
+3198 APYDSVEQV
-3207 ETPIP
+3207 KIPIP
-3212 EGFDVSFKQNI
+3212 EGFDLSIKQNI
-3223 ENYEATPVE
+3223 EDYEAAPVE

-3246 GSPLVKL
+3246 GSPLFKL

>member
-1 MNSEINCVVD
+1 MNSGINCAVD

-62 SLLSERTN
+62 SLLAERTN
-70 KKEEEMGLTISYTPK
+70 KKEEEMGSTISYTPK

-122 AVKSGRAVVVEHNN
+122 AVKSGRAVVVEHKN
-136 SRYVVNN
+136 SRYVVND
-143 RNQIISVTT
+143 RNQIISVAT

-174 KFNRNKPSE
+174 KFNGSHNTIKESEYSKQLIEILQMLITRIKSANIKEAKAAQNLYEWTIEAQQAILDAIEKGERKDEDLPLDRIQKNLNDLAQKTPEELAKDFIEALKEMSKDWGRSIAYSE

-203 SSAGDSRFSAFDAK
+203 SSAGDSRFSAFNAK

-239 KPTTTNSIEYVF
+239 KPTTTNSIEYVY
-251 QTLIKKSGKGQ
+251 QILIKKSGKDQ
-262 APSKDSKLYMPYNYK
+262 APSKDSKLYRTTVSSY
-277 DSVPFIRQL
+277 S
-286 ALLGRFA
+286 
-293 IPSNNLEEVRKA
+293 
-305 DSKRG
+305 G
-310 DISKI
+310 DI
-315 TKKSKSYTILQSL
+315 TPDANTIFVFGSNPEGRHGAGAAKVAREKFGAIYGQGEGLQGNAYAL
-328 LEFNKFADID
+328 P
-338 VSQLDVS
+338 
-345 EATKDRIKEAQRKFK
+345 TKDL
-360 NTTAY
+360 
-365 DSVSTTRV
+365 RV
-373 TEDEAK
+373 TENRGLRSISESQIIENIKKLYETARQNPDKQFKVAYRNTD
-379 IRATEFRDMY
+379 RASLNGYTGLEMIDMFLKAG
-389 SIYTPLIQD
+389 SIPTN
-398 IVREVWGVE
+398 IV
-407 LSTSPITFSALDL
+407 F
-420 TPSGKSELLQS
+420 S
-431 KEEKEDFSYYV
+431 KEWVDTGRFNLSRKEKEDFSYAK

-451 AKQNPE
+451 ARQNPE

-491 STSSRSKTTEE
+491 STSSVSKTTEE
-502 VPNISEYIN
+502 APNISEYIN

-537 NTGTVSVKLYPG
+537 NPGTVSVKLYPG

-568 YVLYN
+568 YALYN

-614 VESGKYNEMDSTARK
+614 VESGKYNEMDSTARE

-672 KSEAYIPS
+672 KSE
-680 VSSYTGNITPDA
+680 
-692 NTIFVFGSNPEGRHG
+692 
-707 AGAAKIAREQFGAI
+707 
-721 YGQGE
+721 
-726 GLQGNAYALP
+726 
-736 TKDLRVK
+736 
-743 ENNSLRSISP
+743 
-753 EQIIESIKKLYETA
+753 
-767 RQNPDKQFKVAYR
+767 
-780 NTDKASLNGYTGLEM
+780 
-795 IDMFLKAGPI
+795 
-805 PSNIVFSKEWVDTGK
+805 
-820 FNLADIL
+820 
-827 NSTNTKSETVEE
+827 TVEE
-839 APIFEDNET
+839 APIFEDTET

-886 SYDALSEEEKKEADS
+886 SYDALSEDEKKEADS

-909 LSRPALSN
+909 LNRPALSN

-929 LQVKNSD
+929 LQVKNAD
-936 AVFAIGSIVNSLERG
+936 AIFAIGSIVNSLERG
-951 KSGLNYSKH
+951 RSGLNYSKH

-1045 NNFVPFS
+1045 NNFIPFS

-1149 ILARIK
+1149 ILVRIK

-1169 SEFVKLQDNW
+1169 SEFAKLQDNW

-1216 DYYNDDSQ
+1216 DYVDDDSQ
-1224 KEYGYKDGWMIKA
+1224 KEYGYKDGWMTKA

-1288 ACGQARNSEH
+1288 ALGQARNSEH
-1298 FWKIL
+1298 FWQIL
-1303 DDLAKRKK
+1303 NDLAKRKK

-1389 DEFSVYKEGQQLDKE
+1389 DELSIYKEGQQLDKD
-1404 NASKAFDYI
+1404 NAGKAFDYI

-1474 LLSGMFRDIKDDK
+1474 LLSGMFKDIRDDK

-1509 AYTVIA
+1509 TYTVIA

-1556 EGTAESLNKFYQE
+1556 EGTVESLNKFYQE

-1663 SSVQDESGNYI
+1663 SSEQDESGNYI
-1674 PYDRIILSELEDVV
+1674 PYDKLILNELEDVV

-1717 NGEEIGVVRN
+1717 DGEEIGVIRN

-1737 GNEFKFFPELNTY
+1737 GNEFKFFPALNTY
-1750 KINGRLF
+1750 KIDGRLF
-1757 IDVLQEKILRNDS
+1757 IDVLQEKILRSDS
-1770 DVSSFI
+1770 DVASFI
-1776 QSALSDIMESGFT
+1776 QSALSDIMESGFA

-1803 TNGVSKYFQ
+1803 NNGVSKYFQ
-1812 INASELEET
+1812 IKESELEET

-1839 TTTDIAY
+1839 TTTDLAY

-1920 AILNHFNNVNVADA
+1920 AILNHFNKVNVADA

-1963 LKNGTWSIKDFNT
+1963 LKNGTWNIKDFNT

-2036 FMEENDIDMV
+2036 FMEENDIDIV

-2102 VETPEHMVDKYQLFG
+2102 VETPEHMIDKYQLFG

-2127 MSDKI
+2127 MADNI

-2139 KKKYSKAE
+2139 KKKFSKAE
-2147 WWTMYNSLI
+2147 WWTLYNGLI

-2161 DSYNEVAK
+2161 DAYNEVAK
-2169 EFSSIEHVAEIIQ
+2169 EFSSIEHIAEIIQ

-2466 GVLTNQDTVEKQL
+2466 GVLTNPDTVEKQL

-2501 SKKLMS
+2501 AKKLMS
-2507 LLGITDKKLIYDTLS
+2507 LLGITDKKLIYNALT
-2522 KLSLDELDSISSSFI
+2522 KLSLDELDAISSSFI
-2537 GVLSPIS
+2537 GVLSPIN

-2571 HAIVQHTKLSCVPFT
+2571 HAIVQHTKLSCIPFT

-2685 SWAKQRQWKTSKEDA
+2685 SWAKQRQWKTSQEDA
-2700 ERYKNLYSEDLFNAI
+2700 KRYKNLYSEDLFNAI

-2793 MQSDRFNLI
+2793 MNSDRFNLI

-2879 FINTVLNDLLVYVM
+2879 FINTVLNELLVYVM
-2893 SKTQFFNSYIDNVG
+2893 SKTQFFNSYIDNAG

-2917 RFIINFP
+2917 RFIVDFP

-2948 KYPKRGVNG
+2948 KYPKRGANG

-3070 KDLSGITYSNYDRNF
+3070 KDLSGITYSNYDINF
-3085 EATPNNSSFVK
+3085 EATPNDSSFVK
-3096 EQMTTTDE
+3096 EQVTTTDE

-3179 DMVSTAFEDEED
+3179 DMVSTTYEDEED
-3191 GLPSKEI
+3191 ELPSKEI
-3198 APYDSMEQV
+3198 APYDSVEQV
-3207 ETPIP
+3207 KAPIP
-3212 EGFDVSFKQNI
+3212 EGFDISFKQNI

-3246 GSPLVKL
+3246 GSPLFKL

>member
-1 MNSEINCVVD
+1 MNSGINCVVD

-16 ELYNKVKNKVESYKE
+16 ELYNKVKNKVESYEE
-31 FKALVSLWWK
+31 FKTLVSLWWK

-70 KKEEEMGLTISYTPK
+70 KKEEEMGSTISYTPK

-122 AVKSGRAVVVEHNN
+122 AVKSGRAVVVEHKN

-174 KFNRNKPSE
+174 KFNGRHNTIKESE
-183 SIQKPTSFNW
+183 YSKQLIEILQMLITRIKSANIKEAKDAQNLYEWTIEAQQAILDAIEKGERKDEDLPLDRIQKNFNNLAQQTPEKLAEDLIKTLKEMSKDWGRSIEYSMSKTTKEAPIAKSIQKPTTSNPNISLSTVGYKKGDPQRNPNTDYVFTENAEAYAYSNGTDLSPFGVKFPNPNKPKINVSDVSGTNQAGIRTDNNGNISQNAYGIVVKKYQQDVNGRFVAKEGQFQNTEEDFKLFTSLNEDMFDRLSKSSNKEIVFPTQMGLGKAALPLRFAEWLKNELENRFGIVSKIEKNTRADYDGFGLKLLSVKQSQNSESEAVFNW
-193 GRTSDNNYEV
+193 GKTSDNNYEV
-203 SSAGDSRFSAFDAK
+203 STRGDKRFSALNATFK
-217 LKPGTKI
+217 KGTVI
-224 LGVTVPEEK
+224 EGVDVGGMT
-233 STFIAE
+233 
-239 KPTTTNSIEYVF
+239 IEDVYQSV
-251 QTLIKKSGKGQ
+251 IKKSKKGQ
-262 APSKDSKLYMPYNYK
+262 APSKDSKLYN
-277 DSVPFIRQL
+277 
-286 ALLGRFA
+286 
-293 IPSNNLEEVRKA
+293 E
-305 DSKRG
+305 
-310 DISKI
+310 
-315 TKKSKSYTILQSL
+315 SL
-328 LEFNKFADID
+328 K
-338 VSQLDVS
+338 
-345 EATKDRIKEAQRKFK
+345 T
-360 NTTAY
+360 
-365 DSVSTTRV
+365 
-373 TEDEAK
+373 
-379 IRATEFRDMY
+379 
-389 SIYTPLIQD
+389 
-398 IVREVWGVE
+398 
-407 LSTSPITFSALDL
+407 
-420 TPSGKSELLQS
+420 
-431 KEEKEDFSYYV
+431 KEEREDFSYTE

-468 KTLTDQFAY
+468 KTLTDQFAN

-491 STSSRSKTTEE
+491 STNTKSKTTEE
-502 VPNISEYIN
+502 APNI
-511 IEGANKGFLTKKGEE
+511 
-526 LLGTTFNKDEF
+526 
-537 NTGTVSVKLYPG
+537 
-549 VKGTT
+549 
-554 IEIGFISPKTGHKF
+554 
-568 YVLYN
+568 
-573 GNPTRKVWDLL
+573 
-584 NSEQQNVTNVND
+584 
-596 EKYWKA
+596 
-602 IDTIVPKSLRDL
+602 
-614 VESGKYNEMDSTARK
+614 
-629 TDDKTFVVTETELE
+629 
-643 NYFEEKYNVFKQGRS
+643 
-658 TEYNTNQINKALNT
+658 
-672 KSEAYIPS
+672 
-680 VSSYTGNITPDA
+680 
-692 NTIFVFGSNPEGRHG
+692 
-707 AGAAKIAREQFGAI
+707 
-721 YGQGE
+721 
-726 GLQGNAYALP
+726 
-736 TKDLRVK
+736 
-743 ENNSLRSISP
+743 
-753 EQIIESIKKLYETA
+753 
-767 RQNPDKQFKVAYR
+767 
-780 NTDKASLNGYTGLEM
+780 
-795 IDMFLKAGPI
+795 
-805 PSNIVFSKEWVDTGK
+805 
-820 FNLADIL
+820 
-827 NSTNTKSETVEE
+827 
-839 APIFEDNET
+839 EDNET

-901 EYLKAATE
+901 EYLKAAAE

-929 LQVKNSD
+929 LQVKNAD

-951 KSGLNYSKH
+951 RSGLNYSKH

-1088 RDRVNLIANAIR
+1088 RDRVNLVANAIR

-1149 ILARIK
+1149 ILVRMK

-1266 EIDDL
+1266 EVDDL

-1288 ACGQARNSEH
+1288 ALGQARNSEH

-1389 DEFSVYKEGQQLDKE
+1389 DELSVYKEGQQLDKE

-1509 AYTVIA
+1509 TYTIIA

-1574 KWFYSKNTGY
+1574 KWFYSKSTGY

-1674 PYDRIILSELEDVV
+1674 PYDRIILNELEDVV

-1750 KINGRLF
+1750 KIDGRLF

-1776 QSALSDIMESGFT
+1776 QSALSDIMESGFA

-1895 PSKEALKQMLEGRV
+1895 PSKEALEQMLEGRV

-1920 AILNHFNNVNVADA
+1920 AILNHFNKVNVADA

-1963 LKNGTWSIKDFNT
+1963 LKNGTWNIKDFNT

-2054 GNQAPIKIDINMSL
+2054 GNQAPINIDINMSL

-2139 KKKYSKAE
+2139 KKKFSKAE
-2147 WWTMYNSLI
+2147 WWTMYNGLI

-2161 DSYNEVAK
+2161 DSYNEVAE

-2377 VQKFN
+2377 IQKFN

-2394 KITDEVASWFKNSD
+2394 KITDEASWFKNSD

-2454 QQRNNQLINMIW
+2454 QKRNNQLINMIW
-2466 GVLTNQDTVEKQL
+2466 GVLTNPDTVEKQL

-2501 SKKLMS
+2501 SAKLMN

-2571 HAIVQHTKLSCVPFT
+2571 HAIVQHTKLSCIPFT

-2594 LHSIKNEKGNYI
+2594 LHSIKNERGNYI

-2793 MQSDRFNLI
+2793 MNSDRFNLI

-3104 SKNMVLMNK
+3104 NKNMVLMNK

-3179 DMVSTAFEDEED
+3179 DMVSTAFEDGED

-3246 GSPLVKL
+3246 GSPLFKL

>member
-1 MNSEINCVVD
+1 MNSGINCVVD

-16 ELYNKVKNKVESYKE
+16 ELYNKVKNKVESYEE
-31 FKALVSLWWK
+31 FKTLVSLWWK

-62 SLLSERTN
+62 SLLAERTN

-152 GKIMQWDEKNGDRN
+152 GKIMQLDEKNVDRN
-166 AIIKAAQE
+166 AIIKTAQE
-174 KFNRNKPSE
+174 KFNSNKNKSQKQQLKFGTAAEVQAYLKQKYASNSSNAKLTDLVFAALDKFNIKFKSVDIKSEDNHSVISGKFVASKNTIEINSNPEFISENTILHEAIHAVTSYYLKAASTNGFSQEVQIAIKEINECYELLKQDFIETHIYKNGKLNPEVNVEAAFDFWISGSNDLYGYTSPSE
-183 SIQKPTSFNW
+183 MVAELSNPNFVQHIKDF
-193 GRTSDNNYEV
+193 DNRHKGKNIFQRLIDAIASLFGINKSYGSLEGTLKKALTTLLTNPSEELAERYNRENATIKENV
-203 SSAGDSRFSAFDAK
+203 NVFLKSRRIIISSN
-217 LKPGTKI
+217 KI
-224 LGVTVPEEK
+224 ERDIISQLPEEDSDK
-233 STFIAE
+233 DYFDVT
-239 KPTTTNSIEYVF
+239 
-251 QTLIKKSGKGQ
+251 IKT
-262 APSKDSKLYMPYNYK
+262 PKDSANFVF
-277 DSVPFIRQL
+277 ST
-286 ALLGRFA
+286 
-293 IPSNNLEEVRKA
+293 SEEGANHIFTK
-305 DSKRG
+305 SHKG
-310 DISKI
+310 DIYTTSSGLHMVLVAPVEI
-315 TKKSKSYTILQSL
+315 TENEVIHKL
-328 LEFNKFADID
+328 
-338 VSQLDVS
+338 
-345 EATKDRIKEAQRKFK
+345 
-360 NTTAY
+360 
-365 DSVSTTRV
+365 RV
-373 TEDEAK
+373 
-379 IRATEFRDMY
+379 
-389 SIYTPLIQD
+389 
-398 IVREVWGVE
+398 
-407 LSTSPITFSALDL
+407 
-420 TPSGKSELLQS
+420 
-431 KEEKEDFSYYV
+431 
-442 GYLPLWQEW
+442 
-451 AKQNPE
+451 
-457 LIEELRTKAAG
+457 
-468 KTLTDQFAY
+468 
-477 TRVSQ
+477 
-482 ARALADILN
+482 LN
-491 STSSRSKTTEE
+491 STALSL
-502 VPNISEYIN
+502 
-511 IEGANKGFLTKKGEE
+511 NK
-526 LLGTTFNKDEF
+526 F
-537 NTGTVSVKLYPG
+537 NTAQG
-549 VKGTT
+549 
-554 IEIGFISPKTGHKF
+554 
-568 YVLYN
+568 
-573 GNPTRKVWDLL
+573 
-584 NSEQQNVTNVND
+584 
-596 EKYWKA
+596 
-602 IDTIVPKSLRDL
+602 
-614 VESGKYNEMDSTARK
+614 ESGIDYI
-629 TDDKTFVVTETELE
+629 TDVD
-643 NYFEEKYNVFKQGRS
+643 NIISSN
-658 TEYNTNQINKALNT
+658 
-672 KSEAYIPS
+672 EAYF
-680 VSSYTGNITPDA
+680 SS
-692 NTIFVFGSNPEGRHG
+692 
-707 AGAAKIAREQFGAI
+707 
-721 YGQGE
+721 
-726 GLQGNAYALP
+726 L
-736 TKDLRVK
+736 
-743 ENNSLRSISP
+743 
-753 EQIIESIKKLYETA
+753 
-767 RQNPDKQFKVAYR
+767 
-780 NTDKASLNGYTGLEM
+780 
-795 IDMFLKAGPI
+795 
-805 PSNIVFSKEWVDTGK
+805 
-820 FNLADIL
+820 
-827 NSTNTKSETVEE
+827 KSETVEE

-868 TSAAREAGIKNTR
+868 TSAAREVGIKNIR

-901 EYLKAATE
+901 EYLKAVTE

-917 TTYKGKLVRRNW
+917 TTYNGKLVRRNW
-929 LQVKNSD
+929 LQVKNAD
-936 AVFAIGSIVNSLERG
+936 AIFAIGSIVNSLERG
-951 KSGLNYSKH
+951 RSGLNYSKH

-1004 PVLTKRFAGIG
+1004 PILTEKFAGIG
-1015 TRQINDSGKAAIKE
+1015 TRQINDSGRAAIKE

-1059 LEERGLT
+1059 LKEIGLT

-1088 RDRVNLIANAIR
+1088 RDRVNLVANAIR

-1149 ILARIK
+1149 ILVKIR

-1179 DTVVAEA
+1179 DIVVVEA

-1216 DYYNDDSQ
+1216 DYINDDSQ
-1224 KEYGYKDGWMIKA
+1224 KEYGYKDGWMTKA
-1237 RFVSQRD
+1237 RFVPQRD

-1303 DDLAKRKK
+1303 NDLAKRKK

-1389 DEFSVYKEGQQLDKE
+1389 DELSVYKEGQQLDKD

-1432 NLNKVMRVLHMA
+1432 NFNKVMRVLHMA

-1487 IGKTVSS
+1487 VGKTVSS

-1509 AYTVIA
+1509 TYTVIA

-1521 PEDSILSSFREAGNS
+1521 PEDSVLSSFREAGNS

-1574 KWFYSKNTGY
+1574 KWFYSRNTGY

-1593 SSQSK
+1593 NSQSK

-1604 KIILHSGK
+1604 KVILHSGK

-1674 PYDRIILSELEDVV
+1674 PYDRIILNELEDVV

-1717 NGEEIGVVRN
+1717 NGEEIGVIRN

-1737 GNEFKFFPELNTY
+1737 GNEFKFFPALNTY
-1750 KINGRLF
+1750 KIDGRLF

-1770 DVSSFI
+1770 DVASFI
-1776 QSALSDIMESGFT
+1776 QSALSDIMESGFA

-1803 TNGVSKYFQ
+1803 NNEVSKYFQ
-1812 INASELEET
+1812 IKESELEET

-1839 TTTDIAY
+1839 TTTDLAY

-1920 AILNHFNNVNVADA
+1920 AILNHFNKVNVADA

-1963 LKNGTWSIKDFNT
+1963 LKNGTWNIKDFNT

-2054 GNQAPIKIDINMSL
+2054 GNQAPINIDINMSL

-2127 MSDKI
+2127 MSDNI

-2209 GETEKVFNLPLY
+2209 KETEKVFNLPLY

-2273 RRMKYMECFLP
+2273 RRMKYMECYLP

-2313 PEELRRIIGYRIP
+2313 PEELRRIIGYRI
-2326 TEDKYSMAPLYIKG
+2326 
-2340 FLPQENGSMIMLPAE
+2340 
-2355 ITELTGSDFDVDKF
+2355 
-2369 YLMFPEFY
+2369 
-2377 VQKFN
+2377 
-2382 YSKAKEDFQRLN
+2382 
-2394 KITDEVASWFKNSD
+2394 
-2408 LKEAFD
+2408 
-2414 EAPQSFKEWF
+2414 
-2424 EDNKESYR
+2424 
-2432 YDKPR
+2432 
-2437 IIYYR
+2437 
-2442 YDYSKSARENSV
+2442 
-2454 QQRNNQLINMIW
+2454 
-2466 GVLTNQDTVEKQL
+2466 
-2479 NPGNFEKAK
+2479 
-2488 IAARICSIANNAD
+2488 
-2501 SKKLMS
+2501 
-2507 LLGITDKKLIYDTLS
+2507 
-2522 KLSLDELDSISSSFI
+2522 
-2537 GVLSPIS
+2537 
-2544 PTTQLFFHSQ
+2544 
-2554 NATGGK
+2554 
-2560 MIGIYANNNAS
+2560 
-2571 HAIVQHTKLSCVPFT
+2571 
-2586 IDGHEYKS
+2586 
-2594 LHSIKNEKGNYI
+2594 
-2606 TRNISNFLA
+2606 
-2615 ASVDNVKD
+2615 
-2623 PVLKDLM
+2623 
-2630 QDTITGDLS
+2630 
-2639 CFMLRAG
+2639 
-2646 VEPNEVGLFMNQPIV
+2646 
-2661 KKIIEALRENEFGD
+2661 
-2675 RKAIINSVID
+2675 
-2685 SWAKQRQWKTSKEDA
+2685 
-2700 ERYKNLYSEDLFNAI
+2700 
-2715 LFEKDM
+2715 
-2721 QRTFD
+2721 
-2726 ENATKG
+2726 
-2732 EKGWFNFQLYVGNAF
+2732 
-2747 KNMYATSNDLSELT
+2747 
-2761 AIMRADTSNGSAGP
+2761 
-2775 SNADTYNKINRI
+2775 
-2787 LRFQER
+2787 
-2793 MQSDRFNLI
+2793 
-2802 NADLISFSYPK
+2802 
-2813 EGEDIYD
+2813 
-2820 LCMNTTLPFLNAFTI
+2820 
-2835 AGIGGTMV
+2835 
-2843 LMKKYFPHFNSSIY
+2843 
-2857 NMLFDPEFGL
+2857 
-2867 TTYLKEGRTNTK
+2867 
-2879 FINTVLNDLLVYVM
+2879 
-2893 SKTQFFNSYIDNVG
+2893 
-2907 NVHTGIENRK
+2907 
-2917 RFIINFP
+2917 
-2924 NEFIKTVNENP
+2924 
-2935 DIAENRFVSRIRL
+2935 
-2948 KYPKRGVNG
+2948 
-2957 KLPIASLVFRNSGKL
+2957 
-2972 STIQRDMYSRDW
+2972 
-2984 LSLLYSPNPKAVE
+2984 
-2997 LGLNLFKYASFMG
+2997 
-3010 GFGFGPNSFIHMAPV
+3010 
-3025 LLRKAIPGY
+3025 
-3034 EQTLRNLVKKDDYFP
+3034 
-3049 FIRQFIL
+3049 
-3056 NHMDMPNLVPQYAE
+3056 
-3070 KDLSGITYSNYDRNF
+3070 
-3085 EATPNNSSFVK
+3085 
-3096 EQMTTTDE
+3096 
-3104 SKNMVLMNK
+3104 
-3113 LIPFISIIKPNGE
+3113 
-3126 LTYFEADSWYVADG
+3126 
-3140 QPIRYHKVSPLGFK
+3140 
-3154 GKVLEYEYG
+3154 
-3163 KSNFDSVF
+3163 
-3171 YKVQRLKE
+3171 
-3179 DMVSTAFEDEED
+3179 
-3191 GLPSKEI
+3191 
-3198 APYDSMEQV
+3198 
-3207 ETPIP
+3207 
-3212 EGFDVSFKQNI
+3212 
-3223 ENYEATPVE
+3223 
-3232 DANGQISCGGFDLE
+3232 
-3246 GSPLVKL
+3246 

>member
-1 MNSEINCVVD
+1 MNSGINCVVD

-16 ELYNKVKNKVESYKE
+16 ELYNKVKNKVESYEE
-31 FKALVSLWWK
+31 FKTLVSLWWR

-50 DYEVYPSPEEID
+50 DYEVYPSSEEID
-62 SLLSERTN
+62 YLLAERTN
-70 KKEEEMGLTISYTPK
+70 KKEEEMGSTISYTPK
-85 GKRTQVYTIK
+85 GKRTQVYTIR

-108 AKDSIDRNKIFANL
+108 ARDSIDRNKIFANL
-122 AVKSGRAVVVEHNN
+122 AVKSGRAVVVEYNN
-136 SRYVVNN
+136 SRYVVND

-174 KFNRNKPSE
+174 KFNRNKPVE
-183 SIQKPTSFNW
+183 TTK
-193 GRTSDNNYEV
+193 
-203 SSAGDSRFSAFDAK
+203 
-217 LKPGTKI
+217 GT
-224 LGVTVPEEK
+224 
-233 STFIAE
+233 
-239 KPTTTNSIEYVF
+239 
-251 QTLIKKSGKGQ
+251 
-262 APSKDSKLYMPYNYK
+262 
-277 DSVPFIRQL
+277 
-286 ALLGRFA
+286 
-293 IPSNNLEEVRKA
+293 
-305 DSKRG
+305 
-310 DISKI
+310 
-315 TKKSKSYTILQSL
+315 
-328 LEFNKFADID
+328 
-338 VSQLDVS
+338 
-345 EATKDRIKEAQRKFK
+345 
-360 NTTAY
+360 
-365 DSVSTTRV
+365 
-373 TEDEAK
+373 
-379 IRATEFRDMY
+379 
-389 SIYTPLIQD
+389 
-398 IVREVWGVE
+398 
-407 LSTSPITFSALDL
+407 
-420 TPSGKSELLQS
+420 
-431 KEEKEDFSYYV
+431 
-442 GYLPLWQEW
+442 
-451 AKQNPE
+451 
-457 LIEELRTKAAG
+457 
-468 KTLTDQFAY
+468 
-477 TRVSQ
+477 
-482 ARALADILN
+482 
-491 STSSRSKTTEE
+491 
-502 VPNISEYIN
+502 PNISEYIN
-511 IEGANKGFLTKKGEE
+511 IEGADKGFLTKKGEE
-526 LLGTTFNKDEF
+526 LLSTTFNKDEF
-537 NTGTVSVKLYPG
+537 NIGTVSVKLYPE
-549 VKGTT
+549 VKGTA
-554 IEIGFISPKTGHKF
+554 IKIGFISPKTGHRF
-568 YVLYN
+568 YALYN
-573 GNPTRKVWDLL
+573 GSPTRKVWDLL
-584 NSEQQNVTNVND
+584 NSEQQNITNVND
-596 EKYWKA
+596 KEYWRA
-602 IDTIVPKSLRDL
+602 IDIIVPKSLRDL

-629 TDDKTFVVTETELE
+629 TDDKTLIVTETELE
-643 NYFEEKYNVFKQGRS
+643 NYFEEKYNVFKQGHS
-658 TEYNTNQINKALNT
+658 TKYNTNQINKALNT
-672 KSEAYIPS
+672 KSE
-680 VSSYTGNITPDA
+680 
-692 NTIFVFGSNPEGRHG
+692 TI
-707 AGAAKIAREQFGAI
+707 
-721 YGQGE
+721 
-726 GLQGNAYALP
+726 
-736 TKDLRVK
+736 
-743 ENNSLRSISP
+743 
-753 EQIIESIKKLYETA
+753 
-767 RQNPDKQFKVAYR
+767 
-780 NTDKASLNGYTGLEM
+780 
-795 IDMFLKAGPI
+795 
-805 PSNIVFSKEWVDTGK
+805 
-820 FNLADIL
+820 
-827 NSTNTKSETVEE
+827 EE
-839 APIFEDNET
+839 APIFEDNGT
-848 SIQDSYSLA
+848 S
-857 SGDAVGSDAAW
+857 
-868 TSAAREAGIKNTR
+868 
-881 NFSTK
+881 
-886 SYDALSEEEKKEADS
+886 SEE
-901 EYLKAATE
+901 
-909 LSRPALSN
+909 RG
-917 TTYKGKLVRRNW
+917 TT
-929 LQVKNSD
+929 
-936 AVFAIGSIVNSLERG
+936 
-951 KSGLNYSKH
+951 
-960 AVVDGGTGY
+960 
-969 AVQMAINNNKP
+969 INN
-980 VHVFDQDKGKWF
+980 F
-992 TWKDGNFVEEPS
+992 
-1004 PVLTKRFAGIG
+1004 I
-1015 TRQINDSGKAAIKE
+1015 
-1029 IFSRTFNLQ
+1029 
-1038 QENGAIV
+1038 
-1045 NNFVPFS
+1045 PFS

-1149 ILARIK
+1149 ILVRIK

-1179 DTVVAEA
+1179 DTVVTEA

-1200 IETNFDDETQI
+1200 IETNFDEGTQI

-1216 DYYNDDSQ
+1216 DYFDDDSQ
-1224 KEYGYKDGWMIKA
+1224 KEYGYKDGWMTKA
-1237 RFVSQRD
+1237 RFVDQRD

-1288 ACGQARNSEH
+1288 ALGQSRNSEH

-1303 DDLAKRKK
+1303 NDLAKRKK

-1389 DEFSVYKEGQQLDKE
+1389 DELSVYKEGQQLDKD

-1474 LLSGMFRDIKDDK
+1474 LLSGMFRDIKEDK
-1487 IGKTVSS
+1487 VGKTVSS
-1494 DGTIQYDDL
+1494 DGTVQYNDL

-1509 AYTVIA
+1509 TYTIIA
-1515 RIIDTI
+1515 KIIDTI
-1521 PEDSILSSFREAGNS
+1521 PEDSVLSSFREAGNS

-1556 EGTAESLNKFYQE
+1556 EGTAKSLNKFYQE

-1593 SSQSK
+1593 NSQSK

-1604 KIILHSGK
+1604 KVILHSGK
-1612 LEFNDWGNSEYA
+1612 LEFNDWGNPEYA

-1674 PYDRIILSELEDVV
+1674 PYDKLILNELEDVV

-1711 DIIRDK
+1711 DIIRDED
-1717 NGEEIGVVRN
+1717 GEEIGVVRN

-1770 DVSSFI
+1770 DVASFI
-1776 QSALSDIMESGFT
+1776 QSALSDIMESGFA
-1789 KFMKTMDEAGVLET
+1789 KFMKTIDEAGVLET
-1803 TNGVSKYFQ
+1803 NNEASKYFQ
-1812 INASELEET
+1812 IKASELEET

-1839 TTTDIAY
+1839 TTTDLAY

-1877 VGRQTGRVAYLK
+1877 VGRQNGRVAYLK

-1920 AILNHFNNVNVADA
+1920 AILNHFNKVNVADA

-1963 LKNGTWSIKDFNT
+1963 LKNGTWNIKDFNT

-2036 FMEENDIDMV
+2036 FMEENDIDIV

-2127 MSDKI
+2127 MADDI

-2139 KKKYSKAE
+2139 KKKFSKAE
-2147 WWTMYNSLI
+2147 WWTMYNGLI

-2273 RRMKYMECFLP
+2273 RRMKYMECYLP

-2313 PEELRRIIGYRIP
+2313 PNELRRIIGYRIP

-2377 VQKFN
+2377 IQKFN

-2394 KITDEVASWFKNSD
+2394 KITDEVASKNSD
-2408 LKEAFD
+2408 LKEALD

-2424 EDNKESYR
+2424 EENKESYR
-2432 YDKPR
+2432 YYKPR
-2437 IIYYR
+2437 IIYNR
-2442 YDYSKSARENSV
+2442 YDYSKSIRKNSV

-2466 GVLTNQDTVEKQL
+2466 GVLTNSDTVEKQL

-2488 IAARICSIANNAD
+2488 IAARICSIANNANAN
-2501 SKKLMS
+2501 KLMDI
-2507 LLGITDKKLIYDTLS
+2507 LGIKDKKLIYDTLA
-2522 KLSLDELDSISSSFI
+2522 KLSLDELDAISSSFI

-2586 IDGHEYKS
+2586 INGHMYNS
-2594 LHSIKNEKGNYI
+2594 LHSIKNERGNYI

-2661 KKIIEALRENEFGD
+2661 KEIIEALRKNEFGD
-2675 RKAIINSVID
+2675 RKTVINSVID

-2732 EKGWFNFQLYVGNAF
+2732 EQGWFNFQLYVGNAF

-2813 EGEDIYD
+2813 KGEDIYD
-2820 LCMNTTLPFLNAFTI
+2820 SCMKTSLPFLNAFTN

-2843 LMKKYFPHFNSSIY
+2843 LMKKYFPHFNASIY

-2893 SKTQFFNSYIDNVG
+2893 SKTQFFNSYIDNTG

-2917 RFIINFP
+2917 RFIVDFP

-2948 KYPKRGVNG
+2948 KYPKRGANG

-2984 LSLLYSPNPKAVE
+2984 LSLLYSSNPKAVE

-3070 KDLSGITYSNYDRNF
+3070 KDLSGITYSNYGRNF

-3104 SKNMVLMNK
+3104 SKNMILMNK

-3163 KSNFDSVF
+3163 KSNLDSVF

-3179 DMVSTAFEDEED
+3179 DMVSSTFEDDGE

-3198 APYDSMEQV
+3198 APYDSVEQV
-3207 ETPIP
+3207 EAPIP
-3212 EGFDVSFKQNI
+3212 EGFDISFKQNI
-3223 ENYEATPVE
+3223 EDYEAAPVE

-3246 GSPLVKL
+3246 GSPLFKL